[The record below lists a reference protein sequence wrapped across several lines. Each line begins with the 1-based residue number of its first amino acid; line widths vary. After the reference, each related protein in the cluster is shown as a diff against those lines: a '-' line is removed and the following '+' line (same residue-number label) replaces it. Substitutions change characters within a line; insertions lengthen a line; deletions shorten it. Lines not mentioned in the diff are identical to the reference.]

1 MLYFGIVEDRDDPLK
16 LGRCRV
22 RVAGLHT
29 HDTTILPTSD
39 LPWAMIVQPITGSI
53 NTAGLAPLE
62 GTQVIVSFMDADCQ
76 IPVVFGVIPSI
87 PQTKL
92 VYINEQDGGA
102 ILKDCLTP
110 QGRQIP
116 TNFVDATGMSAST
129 VTTPNQDSTT
139 LNNVISQGI
148 SNTDQSKSA
157 VVESLAQ
164 NTQIDSDTMTTMFDQ
179 INNSLGNS
187 IKSAKDE
194 FQTLLND
201 IGDRTKA
208 EQGFIK
214 DLVKKSESIIPA
226 ELYNGN
232 LSMSEIVND
241 TLDKFK
247 GVVDTDGIL
256 PKDLTKNLSSLNIE
270 NANEFVMKFGGET
283 LSNLKGTI
291 KSSYQQTV
299 DYANNALDNIETN
312 VDNIVDSVTDKVE
325 DIFGDIFGSDSSSKP
340 SLSNPQDIVKKIGDG
355 FSSST
360 ASLQN
365 IGNINAIVEKGTE
378 KLSSIDFK
386 EIGEGLTPP
395 IYGEMGGAN
404 FGGAEPEEKVPPKQ
418 DITEYPSNTN
428 GRDLNLS
435 KPDWLNDN
443 NKVNWKSLSKIVS
456 MCDELGLLTTESK
469 AAFLAI
475 GLTNQINLHNTD
487 ERVNFCSD
495 DVNWLLKTFPNTFK
509 GNKQYAK
516 DFIGGTYSKN
526 IRKYGIGSYKDL
538 LNFLYSPSN
547 EGRTV
552 GNTEPTD
559 GYKFRY
565 SGGMIPICGR
575 AEYVKFR
582 FFLDDDSLMNGY
594 SALTE
599 DTKIKI
605 SILKFM
611 YKMDLVPA
619 SAHPQYY
626 KRAKSML
633 VDQDENSNIAD
644 KLYCHFY
651 GANMQSIYG
660 TTQKGAQNVM
670 LPHSYYGSVTPTK

>member
-29 HDTTILPTSD
+29 HDTSILPTTD

-53 NTAGLAPLE
+53 NTAGLAPIE
-62 GTQVIVSFMDADCQ
+62 GTQVIVSFMDSDCQ
-76 IPVVFGVIPSI
+76 IPVVFGVVPSI

-116 TNFVDATGMSAST
+116 TNFVDATGLTSST
-129 VTTPNQDSTT
+129 VTTPNQDNTT
-139 LNNVISQGI
+139 LNNTIIQGI
-148 SNTDQSKSA
+148 SNADQSKSA

-164 NTQIDSDTMTTMFDQ
+164 NSQIDSETVTTAYDQ
-179 INNSLGNS
+179 ISNSLGNS
-187 IKSAKDE
+187 IKSSKDNL
-194 FQTLLND
+194 QTLLNE
-201 IGDRTKA
+201 IGDRAKA

-214 DLVKKSESIIPA
+214 DLVKQSESIIPS
-226 ELYNGN
+226 ELYNGKI
-232 LSMSEIVND
+232 SMSELVNN
-241 TLDKFK
+241 TVDKFK
-247 GVVDTDGIL
+247 GVVDINGIL
-256 PKDLTKNLSSLNIE
+256 PKDLSKNLSSLNIN
-270 NANEFVMKFGGET
+270 NADEFVMKFGGET
-283 LSNLKGTI
+283 LSTLKGSI
-291 KSSYQQTV
+291 QSSYQQSV
-299 DYANNALDNIETN
+299 EYASNIEKE
-312 VDNIVDSVTDKVE
+312 VDKIVDSVTDKVE
-325 DIFGDIFGSDSSSKP
+325 DIFGGIFGSNSSKL
-340 SLSNPQDIVKKIGDG
+340 SLSSPQDIVRKIGDG
-355 FSSST
+355 FSSSVV
-360 ASLQN
+360 SLQN
-365 IGNINAIVEKGTE
+365 VGNINAIVEKGKE

-395 IYGEMGGAN
+395 LFGEMGGAN
-404 FGGAEPEEKVPPKQ
+404 FGGAEPEEKTPPKQ
-418 DITEYPSNTN
+418 DVTEYPSNTN
-428 GRDLNLS
+428 GRELNLT
-435 KPDWLNDN
+435 KPTWINDN
-443 NKVNWKSLSKIVS
+443 NKVNWNQLNKIVS
-456 MCDELGLLTTESK
+456 MCDELGLLTIESK

-475 GLTNQINLHNTD
+475 GITNQINLHNTD

-509 GNKQYAK
+509 GNKKYAK
-516 DFIGGTYSKN
+516 DFIGGTYSKS
-526 IRKYGIGSYKDL
+526 ISKYGIGSYEDL

-611 YKMDLVPA
+611 YKMNLVPA

-660 TTQKGAQNVM
+660 TTQRGAQNVM

>member
-29 HDTTILPTSD
+29 HDTRILPTTD

-53 NTAGLAPLE
+53 NTAGLAPIE
-62 GTQVIVSFMDADCQ
+62 GTQVIVSFMDSDCQ
-76 IPVVFGVIPSI
+76 IPVVFGVVPSI

-116 TNFVDATGMSAST
+116 TNFVDATGLTSST
-129 VTTPNQDSTT
+129 VTTPNQDNTT
-139 LNNVISQGI
+139 LNNTITQGI
-148 SNTDQSKSA
+148 SNADQSKSA

-164 NTQIDSDTMTTMFDQ
+164 NSQIDSETVTTAYDQ
-179 INNSLGNS
+179 ISNSLGNS
-187 IKSAKDE
+187 IKSSKDNL
-194 FQTLLND
+194 QTLLNE
-201 IGDRTKA
+201 IGDRAKA

-214 DLVKKSESIIPA
+214 DLVKQSESIIPS
-226 ELYNGN
+226 ELYNGKI
-232 LSMSEIVND
+232 SMSELVNN
-241 TLDKFK
+241 TVDKFK
-247 GVVDTDGIL
+247 GVVDINGIL
-256 PKDLTKNLSSLNIE
+256 PKDLSKNLSSLNIN
-270 NANEFVMKFGGET
+270 NADEFVMKFGGET
-283 LSNLKGTI
+283 LSTLKGSI
-291 KSSYQQTV
+291 QSSYQQSV
-299 DYANNALDNIETN
+299 EYASNIEKE
-312 VDNIVDSVTDKVE
+312 VDKIVDSVTDKVE
-325 DIFGDIFGSDSSSKP
+325 DIFGGIFGSNSSKL
-340 SLSNPQDIVKKIGDG
+340 SLSSPQDIVKKIGDG
-355 FSSST
+355 FSSSVV
-360 ASLQN
+360 SLQN
-365 IGNINAIVEKGTE
+365 VGNINAIVEKGKE

-395 IYGEMGGAN
+395 LFGEMGGAN
-404 FGGAEPEEKVPPKQ
+404 FGGAEPEEKTPPKQ
-418 DITEYPSNTN
+418 DVTEYPSNTN
-428 GRDLNLS
+428 GRELNLT
-435 KPDWLNDN
+435 KPTWINDN
-443 NKVNWKSLSKIVS
+443 GKVNWNQLNKIVS
-456 MCDELGLLTTESK
+456 MCDELGLLTIESK

-475 GLTNQINLHNTD
+475 GITNQINLHNTD

-509 GNKQYAK
+509 GNKKYAK

-526 IRKYGIGSYKDL
+526 ISKYGIGSYEDL

-611 YKMDLVPA
+611 YKMNLVPA

-660 TTQKGAQNVM
+660 TTQRGAQNVM

>member
-1 MLYFGIVEDRDDPLK
+1 
-16 LGRCRV
+16 
-22 RVAGLHT
+22 
-29 HDTTILPTSD
+29 
-39 LPWAMIVQPITGSI
+39 
-53 NTAGLAPLE
+53 
-62 GTQVIVSFMDADCQ
+62 MDSDCQ
-76 IPVVFGVIPSI
+76 IPVVFGVVPSI

-116 TNFVDATGMSAST
+116 TNFVDATGLTSST
-129 VTTPNQDSTT
+129 VTTLNQDNTT
-139 LNNVISQGI
+139 LNNTITQGI
-148 SNTDQSKSA
+148 SNADQSKSA

-164 NTQIDSDTMTTMFDQ
+164 NSQIDSETVTTAYDQ
-179 INNSLGNS
+179 ISSSLGNS
-187 IKSAKDE
+187 IKSSKDNL
-194 FQTLLND
+194 QTLLNE
-201 IGDRTKA
+201 IGDRAKA

-214 DLVKKSESIIPA
+214 DLVKQSESIIPS
-226 ELYNGN
+226 ELYNGKI
-232 LSMSEIVND
+232 SMSELINNTV
-241 TLDKFK
+241 DKFK
-247 GVVDTDGIL
+247 GVVDINGIL
-256 PKDLTKNLSSLNIE
+256 PKDLSKNLSSLNIN
-270 NANEFVMKFGGET
+270 NADEFVMKFGGET
-283 LSNLKGTI
+283 LSTLKGSI
-291 KSSYQQTV
+291 QSSYQQSV
-299 DYANNALDNIETN
+299 EYASNIEKE
-312 VDNIVDSVTDKVE
+312 VDKIVDSVTDKVE
-325 DIFGDIFGSDSSSKP
+325 DIFGGIFGSNSSKL
-340 SLSNPQDIVKKIGDG
+340 SLSSPQDIVKKIGDG
-355 FSSST
+355 FSSSVV
-360 ASLQN
+360 SLQN
-365 IGNINAIVEKGTE
+365 VGNINAIVEKGKE

-395 IYGEMGGAN
+395 LFGEMGGAN
-404 FGGAEPEEKVPPKQ
+404 FGGAEPEEKTPPKQ
-418 DITEYPSNTN
+418 DVTEYPSNTN
-428 GRDLNLS
+428 GRELNLT
-435 KPDWLNDN
+435 KPTWINDN
-443 NKVNWKSLSKIVS
+443 GKVNWNQLNKIVS
-456 MCDELGLLTTESK
+456 MCDELGLLTIESK

-475 GLTNQINLHNTD
+475 GITNQINLHNTD

-509 GNKQYAK
+509 GNKKYAK

-526 IRKYGIGSYKDL
+526 ISKYGIGSYEDL

-611 YKMDLVPA
+611 YKMNLVPA
-619 SAHPQYY
+619 SAHPQYL
-626 KRAKSML
+626 SL
-633 VDQDENSNIAD
+633 I
-644 KLYCHFY
+644 H
-651 GANMQSIYG
+651 I
-660 TTQKGAQNVM
+660 
-670 LPHSYYGSVTPTK
+670 

>member
-29 HDTTILPTSD
+29 HDTSILPTTD

-62 GTQVIVSFMDADCQ
+62 GTQVIVSFMDSDCQ
-76 IPVVFGVIPSI
+76 IPVVFGVVPSI

-116 TNFVDATGMSAST
+116 TNFVDATGLTSST
-129 VTTPNQDSTT
+129 VTTPNQTNTT
-139 LNNVISQGI
+139 LNNVITQGI
-148 SNTDQSKSA
+148 SNADQSKSA
-157 VVESLAQ
+157 VIESLAQ
-164 NTQIDSDTMTTMFDQ
+164 NSQIDSDTITTTYDQ
-179 INNSLGNS
+179 ISSSLGNS
-187 IKSAKDE
+187 IKSAKDN
-194 FQTLLND
+194 FQTMLND

-214 DLVKKSESIIPA
+214 DLVKQSESIIPSD
-226 ELYNGN
+226 LYNGK
-232 LSMSEIVND
+232 LSMSELVNN
-241 TLDKFK
+241 TVDKFK
-247 GVVDTDGIL
+247 GVVDINGIL
-256 PKDLTKNLSSLNIE
+256 PKDLSKNLSSLNID
-270 NANEFVMKFGGET
+270 NADEFVMKFGGET
-283 LSNLKGTI
+283 LSNLKGSI
-291 KSSYQQTV
+291 QSSYQQSV
-299 DYANNALDNIETN
+299 EYASNIEKE
-312 VDNIVDSVTDKVE
+312 VDKIVDSVTDKVE
-325 DIFGDIFGSDSSSKP
+325 DIFGGIFGSNSSKL
-340 SLSNPQDIVKKIGDG
+340 SLSSPQDIVKKIGDG
-355 FSSST
+355 FSSSVV
-360 ASLQN
+360 SLQN
-365 IGNINAIVEKGTE
+365 VGNINAIVEKGKE

-395 IYGEMGGAN
+395 LFGEMGGAN
-404 FGGAEPEEKVPPKQ
+404 FGGAEPEEKTPPKQ
-418 DITEYPSNTN
+418 DVTEYPSNTN
-428 GRDLNLS
+428 GRELNLT
-435 KPDWLNDN
+435 KPTWINDN
-443 NKVNWKSLSKIVS
+443 SKVNWNQLNKIVS
-456 MCDELGLLTTESK
+456 MCDELGLLTIESK

-475 GLTNQINLHNTD
+475 GITNQINLHNTD

-509 GNKQYAK
+509 GNKKYAK

-526 IRKYGIGSYKDL
+526 ISKYGIGSYEDL

-611 YKMDLVPA
+611 YKMNLVPA

-660 TTQKGAQNVM
+660 TTQRGVQNVM

>member
-29 HDTTILPTSD
+29 HDTSILPTTD

-53 NTAGLAPLE
+53 NTAGLAPIE
-62 GTQVIVSFMDADCQ
+62 GTQVIVSFMDSDCQ
-76 IPVVFGVIPSI
+76 IPVVFGVVPSI

-116 TNFVDATGMSAST
+116 TNFVDATGLTSST
-129 VTTPNQDSTT
+129 VTTPNQDNTT
-139 LNNVISQGI
+139 LNNTITQGI
-148 SNTDQSKSA
+148 SNADQSKSA

-164 NTQIDSDTMTTMFDQ
+164 NSQIDSETVTTAYDQ
-179 INNSLGNS
+179 ISNSLGNS
-187 IKSAKDE
+187 IKSSKDNL
-194 FQTLLND
+194 QTLLNE
-201 IGDRTKA
+201 IGDRAKA

-214 DLVKKSESIIPA
+214 DLVKQSESIIPS
-226 ELYNGN
+226 ELYNGKI
-232 LSMSEIVND
+232 SMSELVNN
-241 TLDKFK
+241 TVDKFK
-247 GVVDTDGIL
+247 GVVDINGIL
-256 PKDLTKNLSSLNIE
+256 PKDLSKNLSSLNIN
-270 NANEFVMKFGGET
+270 NADEFVMKFGGET
-283 LSNLKGTI
+283 LSTLKGSI
-291 KSSYQQTV
+291 QSSYQQSV
-299 DYANNALDNIETN
+299 EYASNIEKE
-312 VDNIVDSVTDKVE
+312 VDKIVDSVTDKVE
-325 DIFGDIFGSDSSSKP
+325 DIFGGIFGSNSSKL
-340 SLSNPQDIVKKIGDG
+340 SLSSPQDIVKKIGDG
-355 FSSST
+355 FSSSVV
-360 ASLQN
+360 SLQN
-365 IGNINAIVEKGTE
+365 VGNINAIVEKGKE

-395 IYGEMGGAN
+395 LFGEMGGAN
-404 FGGAEPEEKVPPKQ
+404 FGGAEPEEKTPPKQ
-418 DITEYPSNTN
+418 DVTEYPSNTN
-428 GRDLNLS
+428 GRELNLT
-435 KPDWLNDN
+435 KPTWINDN
-443 NKVNWKSLSKIVS
+443 GKVNWNQLNKIVS
-456 MCDELGLLTTESK
+456 MCDELGLLTIESK

-475 GLTNQINLHNTD
+475 GITNQINLHNTD

-495 DVNWLLKTFPNTFK
+495 DVNWLLKIFPNTFK
-509 GNKQYAK
+509 GNKKYAK

-526 IRKYGIGSYKDL
+526 ISKYGIGSYEDL

-611 YKMDLVPA
+611 YKMNLVPA

-660 TTQKGAQNVM
+660 TTQRGAQNVM

>member
-29 HDTTILPTSD
+29 HDTSILPTTD

-53 NTAGLAPLE
+53 NTAGLSPIE
-62 GTQVIVSFMDADCQ
+62 GTQVIVSFMDSDCQ
-76 IPVVFGVIPSI
+76 IPVVFGVVPSI

-116 TNFVDATGMSAST
+116 TNFVDATGLTLST
-129 VTTPNQDSTT
+129 VTTPNQDNTT
-139 LNNVISQGI
+139 LNNTITQGI
-148 SNTDQSKSA
+148 GNADQSKSA

-164 NTQIDSDTMTTMFDQ
+164 NSQIDSETVTTAYDQ
-179 INNSLGNS
+179 ISSSLGNS
-187 IKSAKDE
+187 IKSSKDNL
-194 FQTLLND
+194 QTLLNE
-201 IGDRTKA
+201 IGDRAKA
-208 EQGFIK
+208 EQRFIK
-214 DLVKKSESIIPA
+214 DLVKQSESIIPS
-226 ELYNGN
+226 ELYNGKI
-232 LSMSEIVND
+232 SMSELVNN
-241 TLDKFK
+241 TVDKFK
-247 GVVDTDGIL
+247 GVVDINGIL
-256 PKDLTKNLSSLNIE
+256 PKDLSKNLSSLNIN
-270 NANEFVMKFGGET
+270 NADEFVMKFGGEA
-283 LSNLKGTI
+283 LSNLKGSI
-291 KSSYQQTV
+291 QSSYQQSV
-299 DYANNALDNIETN
+299 EYANNIEKE
-312 VDNIVDSVTDKVE
+312 VDKIVDSVTDKVE
-325 DIFGDIFGSDSSSKP
+325 DIFGGIFGSNSSKP
-340 SLSNPQDIVKKIGDG
+340 SLSSPQDIVKKIGDG
-355 FSSST
+355 FSSSVV
-360 ASLQN
+360 SLQN
-365 IGNINAIVEKGTE
+365 VGNINAIVEKGKE
-378 KLSSIDFK
+378 KLSSVDFK

-395 IYGEMGGAN
+395 LFGEMGGAN
-404 FGGAEPEEKVPPKQ
+404 FGGAEPEEKTPPKQ
-418 DITEYPSNTN
+418 DVSEYPSNIN
-428 GRDLNLS
+428 GRELNLT
-435 KPDWLNDN
+435 KPTWINDN
-443 NKVNWKSLSKIVS
+443 SKVNWNQLNKIVS
-456 MCDELGLLTTESK
+456 MCDELGLLTIESK

-475 GLTNQINLHNTD
+475 GITNQINLHNTD

-509 GNKQYAK
+509 GNKKYAK

-526 IRKYGIGSYKDL
+526 ISKYGIGSYEDL

-582 FFLDDDSLMNGY
+582 FFLNDDSLMNGY

-611 YKMDLVPA
+611 YKMNLVPA

-660 TTQKGAQNVM
+660 TTQRGVQNVM

>member
-29 HDTTILPTSD
+29 HDTSILPTTD

-53 NTAGLAPLE
+53 NTAGLAPIE
-62 GTQVIVSFMDADCQ
+62 GTQVIVSFMDSDCQ
-76 IPVVFGVIPSI
+76 IPVVFGVVPSI

-116 TNFVDATGMSAST
+116 TNFVDATGLTSST
-129 VTTPNQDSTT
+129 VTTPNQDNTT
-139 LNNVISQGI
+139 LNNTIIQGI
-148 SNTDQSKSA
+148 SNADQSKSA

-164 NTQIDSDTMTTMFDQ
+164 NSQIDSETVTTAYDQ
-179 INNSLGNS
+179 ISNSLGNS
-187 IKSAKDE
+187 IKSSKDNL
-194 FQTLLND
+194 QTLLNE
-201 IGDRTKA
+201 IGDRAKA

-214 DLVKKSESIIPA
+214 DLVKQSESIIPS
-226 ELYNGN
+226 ELYNGKI
-232 LSMSEIVND
+232 SMSELVNN
-241 TLDKFK
+241 TVDKFK
-247 GVVDTDGIL
+247 GVVDINGIL
-256 PKDLTKNLSSLNIE
+256 PKDLSKNLSSLNIN
-270 NANEFVMKFGGET
+270 NADEFVMKFGGET
-283 LSNLKGTI
+283 LSTLKGSI
-291 KSSYQQTV
+291 QSSYQQSV
-299 DYANNALDNIETN
+299 EYASNIEKE
-312 VDNIVDSVTDKVE
+312 VDKIVDSVTDKVE
-325 DIFGDIFGSDSSSKP
+325 DIFGGIFGSNSSKL
-340 SLSNPQDIVKKIGDG
+340 SLSSPQDIVKKIGDG
-355 FSSST
+355 FSSSVV
-360 ASLQN
+360 SLQN
-365 IGNINAIVEKGTE
+365 VGNINAIVEKGKE

-395 IYGEMGGAN
+395 LFGEMGGAN
-404 FGGAEPEEKVPPKQ
+404 FGGAEPEEKTPPKQ
-418 DITEYPSNTN
+418 DVTEYPSNTN
-428 GRDLNLS
+428 GRELNLT
-435 KPDWLNDN
+435 KPTWINDN
-443 NKVNWKSLSKIVS
+443 NKVNWNQLNKIVS
-456 MCDELGLLTTESK
+456 MCDELGLLTIESK

-475 GLTNQINLHNTD
+475 GITNQINLHNTD

-509 GNKQYAK
+509 GNKKYAK

-526 IRKYGIGSYKDL
+526 ISKYGIGSYEDL

-611 YKMDLVPA
+611 YKMNLVPA

-660 TTQKGAQNVM
+660 TTQRGAQNVM

>member
-29 HDTTILPTSD
+29 HDTSILPTTD

-53 NTAGLAPLE
+53 NTAGLAPIE
-62 GTQVIVSFMDADCQ
+62 GTQVIVSFMDSDCQ
-76 IPVVFGVIPSI
+76 IPVVFGVVPSI

-116 TNFVDATGMSAST
+116 TNFVDATGLTSST
-129 VTTPNQDSTT
+129 VTTPNQDNTT
-139 LNNVISQGI
+139 LNNTIIQGI
-148 SNTDQSKSA
+148 SNADQSKSA

-164 NTQIDSDTMTTMFDQ
+164 NSQIDSETVTTAYDQ
-179 INNSLGNS
+179 ISNSLGNS
-187 IKSAKDE
+187 IKSSKDNL
-194 FQTLLND
+194 QTLLNE
-201 IGDRTKA
+201 IGDRAKA

-214 DLVKKSESIIPA
+214 DLVKQSESIIPS
-226 ELYNGN
+226 ELYNGKI
-232 LSMSEIVND
+232 SMSELVNN
-241 TLDKFK
+241 TVDKFK
-247 GVVDTDGIL
+247 GVVDINGIL
-256 PKDLTKNLSSLNIE
+256 PKDLSKNLSSLNIN
-270 NANEFVMKFGGET
+270 NADEFVMKFGGET
-283 LSNLKGTI
+283 LSTLKGSI
-291 KSSYQQTV
+291 QSSYQQSV
-299 DYANNALDNIETN
+299 EYASNIEKE
-312 VDNIVDSVTDKVE
+312 VDKIVDSVTDKVE
-325 DIFGDIFGSDSSSKP
+325 DIFGDIFGSNSSKL
-340 SLSNPQDIVKKIGDG
+340 SLSSPQDIVRKIGDG
-355 FSSST
+355 FSSSVV
-360 ASLQN
+360 SLQN
-365 IGNINAIVEKGTE
+365 VGNINAIVEKGKE

-395 IYGEMGGAN
+395 LFGEMGGAN
-404 FGGAEPEEKVPPKQ
+404 FGGAEPEEKTPPKQ
-418 DITEYPSNTN
+418 DVTEYPSNTN
-428 GRDLNLS
+428 GRELNLT
-435 KPDWLNDN
+435 KPTWINDN
-443 NKVNWKSLSKIVS
+443 GKVNWNQLNKIVS
-456 MCDELGLLTTESK
+456 MCDELGLLTIESK

-475 GLTNQINLHNTD
+475 GITNQINLHNTD

-509 GNKQYAK
+509 GNKKYAK

-526 IRKYGIGSYKDL
+526 ISKYGIGSYEDL

-611 YKMDLVPA
+611 YKMNLVPA

-660 TTQKGAQNVM
+660 TTQRGAQNVM

>member
-29 HDTTILPTSD
+29 HDTSILPTTD

-53 NTAGLAPLE
+53 NTAGLAPIE
-62 GTQVIVSFMDADCQ
+62 GTQVIVSFMDSDCQ
-76 IPVVFGVIPSI
+76 IPVVFGVVPSI

-116 TNFVDATGMSAST
+116 TNFVDATGLTSST
-129 VTTPNQDSTT
+129 VTTPNQDNTT
-139 LNNVISQGI
+139 LNNAITQGI
-148 SNTDQSKSA
+148 SNADQSKSA

-164 NTQIDSDTMTTMFDQ
+164 NSQIDSETVTTAYDQ
-179 INNSLGNS
+179 ISNSLGNS
-187 IKSAKDE
+187 IKSSKDNL
-194 FQTLLND
+194 QTLLNE
-201 IGDRTKA
+201 IGDRAKA

-214 DLVKKSESIIPA
+214 DLVKQSESIIPS
-226 ELYNGN
+226 ELYNGKI
-232 LSMSEIVND
+232 SMSELVNN
-241 TLDKFK
+241 TVDKFK
-247 GVVDTDGIL
+247 GVVDINGIL
-256 PKDLTKNLSSLNIE
+256 PKDLSKNLSSLNIN
-270 NANEFVMKFGGET
+270 NADEFVMKFGGET
-283 LSNLKGTI
+283 LSTLKGSI
-291 KSSYQQTV
+291 QSSYQQSV
-299 DYANNALDNIETN
+299 EYASNIEKE
-312 VDNIVDSVTDKVE
+312 VDKIVDSVTDKVE
-325 DIFGDIFGSDSSSKP
+325 DIFGGIFGSNSSKL
-340 SLSNPQDIVKKIGDG
+340 SLSSPQDIVRKIGDG
-355 FSSST
+355 FSSSVV
-360 ASLQN
+360 SLQN
-365 IGNINAIVEKGTE
+365 VGNINAIVEKGKE

-395 IYGEMGGAN
+395 LFGEMGGAN
-404 FGGAEPEEKVPPKQ
+404 FGGAEPEEKTPPKQ
-418 DITEYPSNTN
+418 DVTEYPSNTN
-428 GRDLNLS
+428 GRELNLT
-435 KPDWLNDN
+435 KPTWINDN
-443 NKVNWKSLSKIVS
+443 GKINWNQLNKIVS
-456 MCDELGLLTTESK
+456 MCDELGLLTIESK

-475 GLTNQINLHNTD
+475 GITNQINLHNTD

-509 GNKQYAK
+509 GNKKYAK

-526 IRKYGIGSYKDL
+526 ISKYGIGSYEDL

-611 YKMDLVPA
+611 YKMNLVPA

-660 TTQKGAQNVM
+660 TTQRGAQNVM

>member
-29 HDTTILPTSD
+29 HDTSILPTTD

-53 NTAGLAPLE
+53 NTAGLAPIE
-62 GTQVIVSFMDADCQ
+62 GTQVIVSFMDSDCQ
-76 IPVVFGVIPSI
+76 IPVVFGVVPSI

-102 ILKDCLTP
+102 ILKDYLTP

-116 TNFVDATGMSAST
+116 TNFVDATGLTSST
-129 VTTPNQDSTT
+129 VTTPNQDNTT
-139 LNNVISQGI
+139 LNNTITQGI
-148 SNTDQSKSA
+148 SNADQSKSA

-164 NTQIDSDTMTTMFDQ
+164 NSQIDSETVTTAYDQ
-179 INNSLGNS
+179 ISSSLGNS
-187 IKSAKDE
+187 IKSSKDNL
-194 FQTLLND
+194 QTLLNE
-201 IGDRTKA
+201 IGDRAKA
-208 EQGFIK
+208 EQRFIK
-214 DLVKKSESIIPA
+214 DLVKQSESIIPS
-226 ELYNGN
+226 ELYNGKI
-232 LSMSEIVND
+232 SMSELVNN
-241 TLDKFK
+241 TVDKFK
-247 GVVDTDGIL
+247 GVADINGIL
-256 PKDLTKNLSSLNIE
+256 PKDLSKNLSSLNIN
-270 NANEFVMKFGGET
+270 NADEFVMKFGGET
-283 LSNLKGTI
+283 LSTLKGSI
-291 KSSYQQTV
+291 QSSYQQSV
-299 DYANNALDNIETN
+299 EYASNIEKE
-312 VDNIVDSVTDKVE
+312 VDKIVDSVTDKVE
-325 DIFGDIFGSDSSSKP
+325 DIFGGIFGSNSSKP
-340 SLSNPQDIVKKIGDG
+340 SLSSPQDIVKKIGDG
-355 FSSST
+355 FSSSVV
-360 ASLQN
+360 SLQN
-365 IGNINAIVEKGTE
+365 VGNINAIVEKGKE

-395 IYGEMGGAN
+395 LFGEMGGAN
-404 FGGAEPEEKVPPKQ
+404 FGGAEPEEKTPPKQ
-418 DITEYPSNTN
+418 DVSEYPSNIN
-428 GRDLNLS
+428 GRELNLT
-435 KPDWLNDN
+435 KPTWINDN
-443 NKVNWKSLSKIVS
+443 NKVNWNQLNKIVS
-456 MCDELGLLTTESK
+456 MCDELGLLTIESK

-475 GLTNQINLHNTD
+475 GITNQINLHNTD

-509 GNKQYAK
+509 GNKKYAK

-526 IRKYGIGSYKDL
+526 ISKYGIGSYEDL

-611 YKMDLVPA
+611 YKMNLVPA

-660 TTQKGAQNVM
+660 TTQRGAQNVM

>member
-29 HDTTILPTSD
+29 HDTSILPTTD

-53 NTAGLAPLE
+53 NTAGLAPIE
-62 GTQVIVSFMDADCQ
+62 GTQVIVSFMDSDCQ
-76 IPVVFGVIPSI
+76 IPVVFGVVPSI

-116 TNFVDATGMSAST
+116 TNFVDATGLTSST
-129 VTTPNQDSTT
+129 VTTPNQDNTT
-139 LNNVISQGI
+139 LNNTITQGI
-148 SNTDQSKSA
+148 SNADQSKSA

-164 NTQIDSDTMTTMFDQ
+164 NSQIDSETVTTAYDQ
-179 INNSLGNS
+179 ISNSLGNS
-187 IKSAKDE
+187 IKSSKDNL
-194 FQTLLND
+194 QTLLNE
-201 IGDRTKA
+201 IGDRAKA

-214 DLVKKSESIIPA
+214 DLVKQSESIIPS
-226 ELYNGN
+226 ELYNGKI
-232 LSMSEIVND
+232 SMSELVNN
-241 TLDKFK
+241 TVDKFK
-247 GVVDTDGIL
+247 GVVDINGIL
-256 PKDLTKNLSSLNIE
+256 PKDLSKNLSSLNIN
-270 NANEFVMKFGGET
+270 NADEFVMKFGGET
-283 LSNLKGTI
+283 LSTLKGSI
-291 KSSYQQTV
+291 QSSYQQSV
-299 DYANNALDNIETN
+299 EYASNIEKE
-312 VDNIVDSVTDKVE
+312 VDKIVDSVTDKVE
-325 DIFGDIFGSDSSSKP
+325 DIFGGIFGSNSSKL
-340 SLSNPQDIVKKIGDG
+340 SLSSPQDIVKKIGDG
-355 FSSST
+355 FSSSVV
-360 ASLQN
+360 SLQN
-365 IGNINAIVEKGTE
+365 VGNINAIVEKGKE

-395 IYGEMGGAN
+395 LFGEMGGAN
-404 FGGAEPEEKVPPKQ
+404 FGGAEPEEKTPPKQ
-418 DITEYPSNTN
+418 DVTEYPSNTN
-428 GRDLNLS
+428 GRELNLT
-435 KPDWLNDN
+435 KPTWINDN
-443 NKVNWKSLSKIVS
+443 GKVNWNQLNKIVS
-456 MCDELGLLTTESK
+456 MCDELGLLTIESK

-475 GLTNQINLHNTD
+475 GITNQINLHNTD

-509 GNKQYAK
+509 GNKKYAK

-526 IRKYGIGSYKDL
+526 ISKYGIGSYEDL

-575 AEYVKFR
+575 TEYVKFR

-611 YKMDLVPA
+611 YKMNLVPA

-660 TTQKGAQNVM
+660 TTQRGAQNVM

>member
-29 HDTTILPTSD
+29 HDTSILPTTD

-53 NTAGLAPLE
+53 NTAGLAPIE
-62 GTQVIVSFMDADCQ
+62 GTQVIVSFMDSDCQ
-76 IPVVFGVIPSI
+76 IPVVFGVVPSI

-116 TNFVDATGMSAST
+116 TNFVDATGLTSST
-129 VTTPNQDSTT
+129 VTTPNQDNTT
-139 LNNVISQGI
+139 LNNTIIQGI
-148 SNTDQSKSA
+148 SNADQSKSA

-164 NTQIDSDTMTTMFDQ
+164 NSQIDSETVTTAYDQ
-179 INNSLGNS
+179 ISNSLGNS
-187 IKSAKDE
+187 IKSSKDNL
-194 FQTLLND
+194 QTLLNE
-201 IGDRTKA
+201 IGDRAKA

-214 DLVKKSESIIPA
+214 DLVKQSESIIPS
-226 ELYNGN
+226 ELYNGKI
-232 LSMSEIVND
+232 SMSELVNN
-241 TLDKFK
+241 TVDKFK
-247 GVVDTDGIL
+247 GVVDINGIL
-256 PKDLTKNLSSLNIE
+256 PKDLSKNLSSLNIN
-270 NANEFVMKFGGET
+270 NADEFVMKFGGET
-283 LSNLKGTI
+283 LSTLKGSI
-291 KSSYQQTV
+291 QSSYQQSV
-299 DYANNALDNIETN
+299 EYASNIEKE
-312 VDNIVDSVTDKVE
+312 VDKIVDSVTDKVE
-325 DIFGDIFGSDSSSKP
+325 DIFGGIFGSNSSKL
-340 SLSNPQDIVKKIGDG
+340 SLSSPQDIVRKIGDG
-355 FSSST
+355 FSSSVV
-360 ASLQN
+360 SLQN
-365 IGNINAIVEKGTE
+365 VGNINAIVEKGKE

-395 IYGEMGGAN
+395 LFGEMGGAN
-404 FGGAEPEEKVPPKQ
+404 FGGAEPEEKTPPKQ
-418 DITEYPSNTN
+418 DVTEYPSNTN
-428 GRDLNLS
+428 GRELNLT
-435 KPDWLNDN
+435 KPTWINDN
-443 NKVNWKSLSKIVS
+443 GKVNWNQLNKIVS
-456 MCDELGLLTTESK
+456 MCDELGLLTIESK

-475 GLTNQINLHNTD
+475 GITNQINLHNTD

-509 GNKQYAK
+509 GNKKYAK
-516 DFIGGTYSKN
+516 DFIGGTYSKS
-526 IRKYGIGSYKDL
+526 ISKYGIGSYEDL

-611 YKMDLVPA
+611 YKMNLVPA

-660 TTQKGAQNVM
+660 TTQRGAQNVM

>member
-29 HDTTILPTSD
+29 HDTSILPTTD

-53 NTAGLAPLE
+53 NTAGLAPIE
-62 GTQVIVSFMDADCQ
+62 GTQVIVSFMDSDCQ
-76 IPVVFGVIPSI
+76 IPVVFGVVPSI

-116 TNFVDATGMSAST
+116 TNFVDATGLTSST
-129 VTTPNQDSTT
+129 VTTPNQDNTT
-139 LNNVISQGI
+139 LNNTITQGI
-148 SNTDQSKSA
+148 SNADQSKSA

-164 NTQIDSDTMTTMFDQ
+164 NSQIDSETVTTAYDQ
-179 INNSLGNS
+179 ISNSLGNS
-187 IKSAKDE
+187 IKSSKDNL
-194 FQTLLND
+194 QTLLNE
-201 IGDRTKA
+201 IGDRAKA

-214 DLVKKSESIIPA
+214 DLVKQSESIIPS
-226 ELYNGN
+226 ELYNGKI
-232 LSMSEIVND
+232 SMSELVNN
-241 TLDKFK
+241 TVDKFK
-247 GVVDTDGIL
+247 GVVDINGIL
-256 PKDLTKNLSSLNIE
+256 PKDLSKNLSSLNIN
-270 NANEFVMKFGGET
+270 NADEFVMKFGGET
-283 LSNLKGTI
+283 LSTLKGSI
-291 KSSYQQTV
+291 QSSYQQSV
-299 DYANNALDNIETN
+299 EYASNIEKE
-312 VDNIVDSVTDKVE
+312 VDKIVDSVTDKVE
-325 DIFGDIFGSDSSSKP
+325 DIFGGIFGSNSSKL
-340 SLSNPQDIVKKIGDG
+340 SLSSPQDIVKKIGDG
-355 FSSST
+355 FSSSVV
-360 ASLQN
+360 SLQN
-365 IGNINAIVEKGTE
+365 VGNINAIVEKGKE

-395 IYGEMGGAN
+395 LFGEMGGAN
-404 FGGAEPEEKVPPKQ
+404 FGGAEPEEKTPPKQ
-418 DITEYPSNTN
+418 DVTEYPSNTN
-428 GRDLNLS
+428 GRELNLT
-435 KPDWLNDN
+435 KPTWINDN
-443 NKVNWKSLSKIVS
+443 NKVNWNQLNKIVS
-456 MCDELGLLTTESK
+456 MCDELGLLTIESK

-475 GLTNQINLHNTD
+475 GITNQINLHNTD

-509 GNKQYAK
+509 GNKKYAK

-526 IRKYGIGSYKDL
+526 ISKYGIGSYEDL

-611 YKMDLVPA
+611 YKMNLVPA

-660 TTQKGAQNVM
+660 TTQRGVQNVM

>member
-29 HDTTILPTSD
+29 HDTSILPTTD

-53 NTAGLAPLE
+53 NTAGLAPIE
-62 GTQVIVSFMDADCQ
+62 GTQVIVSFMDSDCQ
-76 IPVVFGVIPSI
+76 IPVVFGVVPSI

-116 TNFVDATGMSAST
+116 TNFVDATGLTSST
-129 VTTPNQDSTT
+129 VTTPNQDNTT
-139 LNNVISQGI
+139 LNNTITQGI
-148 SNTDQSKSA
+148 GNADQSKSA

-164 NTQIDSDTMTTMFDQ
+164 NSQIDSETVTTAYDQ
-179 INNSLGNS
+179 ISSSLGNS
-187 IKSAKDE
+187 IKSSKDNL
-194 FQTLLND
+194 QTLLNE
-201 IGDRTKA
+201 IGDRAKA
-208 EQGFIK
+208 EQRFIK
-214 DLVKKSESIIPA
+214 DLVKQSESIIPS
-226 ELYNGN
+226 ELYNGKI
-232 LSMSEIVND
+232 SMSELVNN
-241 TLDKFK
+241 TVDKFK
-247 GVVDTDGIL
+247 GVVDINGIL
-256 PKDLTKNLSSLNIE
+256 PKDLSKNLSSLNIN
-270 NANEFVMKFGGET
+270 NADEFVMKFGGEA
-283 LSNLKGTI
+283 LSNLKGSI
-291 KSSYQQTV
+291 QSSYQQSV
-299 DYANNALDNIETN
+299 EYASNIEKE
-312 VDNIVDSVTDKVE
+312 VDKIVDSVTDKVE
-325 DIFGDIFGSDSSSKP
+325 DIFGGIFGSNSSKP
-340 SLSNPQDIVKKIGDG
+340 SLSSPQDIVKKIGDG
-355 FSSST
+355 FSSSVV
-360 ASLQN
+360 SLQN
-365 IGNINAIVEKGTE
+365 VGNINAIVEKGKE
-378 KLSSIDFK
+378 KLSSVDFK

-395 IYGEMGGAN
+395 LFGEMGGAN
-404 FGGAEPEEKVPPKQ
+404 FGGAEPEEKTPPKQ
-418 DITEYPSNTN
+418 DVSEYPSNIN
-428 GRDLNLS
+428 GRELNLT
-435 KPDWLNDN
+435 KPTWINDN
-443 NKVNWKSLSKIVS
+443 SKVNWNQLNKIVS
-456 MCDELGLLTTESK
+456 MCDELGLLTIESK

-475 GLTNQINLHNTD
+475 GITNQINLHNTD

-509 GNKQYAK
+509 GNKKYAK
-516 DFIGGTYSKN
+516 DFIGGTYSKT
-526 IRKYGIGSYKDL
+526 ISKYGIGSYEDL

-582 FFLDDDSLMNGY
+582 FFLNDDSLMNGY

-611 YKMDLVPA
+611 YKMNLVPA

-660 TTQKGAQNVM
+660 TTQRGVQNVM

>member
-29 HDTTILPTSD
+29 HDTSILPTTD

-53 NTAGLAPLE
+53 NTAGLAPIE
-62 GTQVIVSFMDADCQ
+62 GTQVIVSFMDSDCQ
-76 IPVVFGVIPSI
+76 IPVVFGVVPSI

-116 TNFVDATGMSAST
+116 TNFVDATGLTSST
-129 VTTPNQDSTT
+129 VTTPNQDNTT
-139 LNNVISQGI
+139 LNNTITQGI
-148 SNTDQSKSA
+148 SNADQSKSA

-164 NTQIDSDTMTTMFDQ
+164 NSQIDSDTVTTAYDQ
-179 INNSLGNS
+179 ISSSLGNS
-187 IKSAKDE
+187 IKSSKDNL
-194 FQTLLND
+194 QTLLNE
-201 IGDRTKA
+201 IGDRAKA

-214 DLVKKSESIIPA
+214 DLVKQSESIIPS
-226 ELYNGN
+226 ELYNGKI
-232 LSMSEIVND
+232 SMSELVNN
-241 TLDKFK
+241 TVDKFK
-247 GVVDTDGIL
+247 GVVDINGIL
-256 PKDLTKNLSSLNIE
+256 PKDLSKNLSSLNIN
-270 NANEFVMKFGGET
+270 NADEFVMKFGGET
-283 LSNLKGTI
+283 LSNLKGSI
-291 KSSYQQTV
+291 QSSYQQSV
-299 DYANNALDNIETN
+299 EYASNIEKE
-312 VDNIVDSVTDKVE
+312 VDKIVDSVTDKVE
-325 DIFGDIFGSDSSSKP
+325 DIFGGIFGSNSSKL
-340 SLSNPQDIVKKIGDG
+340 SLSSPQDIVKKIGDG
-355 FSSST
+355 FSSSVV
-360 ASLQN
+360 SLQN
-365 IGNINAIVEKGTE
+365 VGNINAIVEKGKE
-378 KLSSIDFK
+378 KLSSVDFK

-395 IYGEMGGAN
+395 LFGEMGGAN
-404 FGGAEPEEKVPPKQ
+404 FGGAEPEEKTPPKQ
-418 DITEYPSNTN
+418 DVTEYPSNTN
-428 GRDLNLS
+428 GRELNLT
-435 KPDWLNDN
+435 KPTWINDN
-443 NKVNWKSLSKIVS
+443 GKVNWNQLNKIVS
-456 MCDELGLLTTESK
+456 MCDELGLLTIESK

-475 GLTNQINLHNTD
+475 GITNQINLHNTD

-509 GNKQYAK
+509 GNKKYAK

-526 IRKYGIGSYKDL
+526 ISKYGIGSYEDL

-611 YKMDLVPA
+611 YKMNLVPA

-660 TTQKGAQNVM
+660 TTQRGAQNVM

>member
-29 HDTTILPTSD
+29 HDTSILPTTD

-53 NTAGLAPLE
+53 NTAGLAPIE
-62 GTQVIVSFMDADCQ
+62 GTQVIVSFMDSDCQ
-76 IPVVFGVIPSI
+76 IPVVFGVVPSI

-116 TNFVDATGMSAST
+116 TNFVDATGLTSST
-129 VTTPNQDSTT
+129 VTTPNQDNTT
-139 LNNVISQGI
+139 LNNTITQGI
-148 SNTDQSKSA
+148 SNADQSKSA

-164 NTQIDSDTMTTMFDQ
+164 NSQIDSETVTTAYDQ
-179 INNSLGNS
+179 ISNSLGNS
-187 IKSAKDE
+187 IKSSKDNL
-194 FQTLLND
+194 QTLLNE
-201 IGDRTKA
+201 IGDRAKA

-214 DLVKKSESIIPA
+214 DLVKQSESIIPS
-226 ELYNGN
+226 ELYNGKI
-232 LSMSEIVND
+232 SMSELVNN
-241 TLDKFK
+241 TVDKFK
-247 GVVDTDGIL
+247 GVVDINGIL
-256 PKDLTKNLSSLNIE
+256 PKDLSKNLSSLNIN
-270 NANEFVMKFGGET
+270 NADEFVMKFGGEA
-283 LSNLKGTI
+283 LSNLKGSI
-291 KSSYQQTV
+291 QSSYQQSV
-299 DYANNALDNIETN
+299 EYASNIEKE
-312 VDNIVDSVTDKVE
+312 VDKIVDSVTDKVE
-325 DIFGDIFGSDSSSKP
+325 DIFGGIFGSNSSKP
-340 SLSNPQDIVKKIGDG
+340 SLSSPQDIVKKIGDG
-355 FSSST
+355 FSSSVV
-360 ASLQN
+360 SLQN
-365 IGNINAIVEKGTE
+365 VGNINAIVEKGKE

-395 IYGEMGGAN
+395 LFGEMGGAN
-404 FGGAEPEEKVPPKQ
+404 FGGAEPEEKTPPKQ
-418 DITEYPSNTN
+418 DVTEYPSNTN
-428 GRDLNLS
+428 GRELNLT
-435 KPDWLNDN
+435 KPTWINDN
-443 NKVNWKSLSKIVS
+443 GKVNWNQLNKIVS
-456 MCDELGLLTTESK
+456 MCDELGLLTIESK

-475 GLTNQINLHNTD
+475 GITNQINLHNTD

-509 GNKQYAK
+509 GNKKYAK

-526 IRKYGIGSYKDL
+526 ISKYGIGSYEDL

-611 YKMDLVPA
+611 YKMNLVPA

-660 TTQKGAQNVM
+660 TTQRGAQNVM

>member
-29 HDTTILPTSD
+29 HDTSILPTTD

-53 NTAGLAPLE
+53 NTAGLAPIE
-62 GTQVIVSFMDADCQ
+62 GTQVIVSFMDSDCQ
-76 IPVVFGVIPSI
+76 IPVVFGVVPSI

-116 TNFVDATGMSAST
+116 TNFVDATGLTSST
-129 VTTPNQDSTT
+129 VTTPNQDNTT
-139 LNNVISQGI
+139 LNNTITQGI
-148 SNTDQSKSA
+148 SNADQSKSA

-164 NTQIDSDTMTTMFDQ
+164 NSQIDSDTVTTAYDQ
-179 INNSLGNS
+179 ISNSLGNS
-187 IKSAKDE
+187 IKSSKDNL
-194 FQTLLND
+194 QTLLNE
-201 IGDRTKA
+201 IGDRAKA

-214 DLVKKSESIIPA
+214 DLVKQSESIIPS
-226 ELYNGN
+226 ELYNGKI
-232 LSMSEIVND
+232 SMSELVNN
-241 TLDKFK
+241 TVDKFK
-247 GVVDTDGIL
+247 GVVDINGIL
-256 PKDLTKNLSSLNIE
+256 PKDLSKNLSSLNIN
-270 NANEFVMKFGGET
+270 NADEFVMKFGGET
-283 LSNLKGTI
+283 LSTLKGSI
-291 KSSYQQTV
+291 QSSYQQSV
-299 DYANNALDNIETN
+299 EYASNIEKE
-312 VDNIVDSVTDKVE
+312 VDKIVDSVTDKVE
-325 DIFGDIFGSDSSSKP
+325 DIFGGIFGSNSSKL
-340 SLSNPQDIVKKIGDG
+340 SLSSPQDIVKKIGDG
-355 FSSST
+355 FSSSVV
-360 ASLQN
+360 SLQN
-365 IGNINAIVEKGTE
+365 VGNINAIVEKGKE

-395 IYGEMGGAN
+395 LFGEMGGAN
-404 FGGAEPEEKVPPKQ
+404 FGGAEPEEKTPPKQ
-418 DITEYPSNTN
+418 DVTEYPSNTN
-428 GRDLNLS
+428 GRELNLT
-435 KPDWLNDN
+435 KPTWINDN
-443 NKVNWKSLSKIVS
+443 GKVNWNQLNKIVS
-456 MCDELGLLTTESK
+456 MCDELGLLTIESK

-475 GLTNQINLHNTD
+475 GITNQINLHNTD

-509 GNKQYAK
+509 GNKKYAK

-526 IRKYGIGSYKDL
+526 ISKYGIGSYEDL

-611 YKMDLVPA
+611 YKMNLVPA

-660 TTQKGAQNVM
+660 TTQRGAQNVM

>member
-29 HDTTILPTSD
+29 HDTSILPTTD

-53 NTAGLAPLE
+53 NTAGLAPIE
-62 GTQVIVSFMDADCQ
+62 GTQVIVSFMDSDCQ
-76 IPVVFGVIPSI
+76 IPVVFGVVPSI

-116 TNFVDATGMSAST
+116 TNFVDATGLTSST
-129 VTTPNQDSTT
+129 VTTPNQDNTT
-139 LNNVISQGI
+139 LNNTITQGI
-148 SNTDQSKSA
+148 SNADQSKSA

-164 NTQIDSDTMTTMFDQ
+164 NSQIDSETVTTAYDQ
-179 INNSLGNS
+179 ISSSLGNS
-187 IKSAKDE
+187 IKSSKDNL
-194 FQTLLND
+194 QTLLNE
-201 IGDRTKA
+201 IGDRAKA
-208 EQGFIK
+208 EQRFIK
-214 DLVKKSESIIPA
+214 DLVKQSESIIPS
-226 ELYNGN
+226 ELYNGKI
-232 LSMSEIVND
+232 SMSELVNN
-241 TLDKFK
+241 TVDKFK
-247 GVVDTDGIL
+247 GVVDINGIL
-256 PKDLTKNLSSLNIE
+256 PKDLSKNLSSLNIN
-270 NANEFVMKFGGET
+270 NADEFVMKFGGEA
-283 LSNLKGTI
+283 LSNLKGSI
-291 KSSYQQTV
+291 QSSYQQSV
-299 DYANNALDNIETN
+299 EYASNIEKE
-312 VDNIVDSVTDKVE
+312 VDKIVDSVTDKVE
-325 DIFGDIFGSDSSSKP
+325 DIFGGIFGSNSSKP
-340 SLSNPQDIVKKIGDG
+340 SLSSPQDIVKKIGDG
-355 FSSST
+355 FSSSVV
-360 ASLQN
+360 SLQN
-365 IGNINAIVEKGTE
+365 VGNINAIVEKGKE
-378 KLSSIDFK
+378 KLSSVDFK

-395 IYGEMGGAN
+395 LFGEMGGAN
-404 FGGAEPEEKVPPKQ
+404 FGGAEPEEKTPPKQ
-418 DITEYPSNTN
+418 DVSEYPSNIN
-428 GRDLNLS
+428 GRELNLT
-435 KPDWLNDN
+435 KPTWINDN
-443 NKVNWKSLSKIVS
+443 SKVNWNQLNKIVS
-456 MCDELGLLTTESK
+456 MCDELGLLTIESK

-475 GLTNQINLHNTD
+475 GITNQINLHNTD

-509 GNKQYAK
+509 GNKKYAK

-526 IRKYGIGSYKDL
+526 ISKYGIGSYEDL

-582 FFLDDDSLMNGY
+582 FFLNDDSLMNGY

-611 YKMDLVPA
+611 YKMNLVPA

-660 TTQKGAQNVM
+660 TTQRGVQNVM

>member
-29 HDTTILPTSD
+29 HDTSILPTTD

-53 NTAGLAPLE
+53 NTAGLAPIE
-62 GTQVIVSFMDADCQ
+62 GTQVIVSFMDSDCQ
-76 IPVVFGVIPSI
+76 IPVVFGVVPSI

-116 TNFVDATGMSAST
+116 TNFVDATGLTSST
-129 VTTPNQDSTT
+129 VTTPNQDNTT
-139 LNNVISQGI
+139 LNNTITQGI
-148 SNTDQSKSA
+148 SNADQSKSA

-164 NTQIDSDTMTTMFDQ
+164 NSQIDSETVTTAYDQ
-179 INNSLGNS
+179 ISSSLGNS
-187 IKSAKDE
+187 IKSSKDNL
-194 FQTLLND
+194 QTLLNE
-201 IGDRTKA
+201 IGDRAKA
-208 EQGFIK
+208 EQRFIK
-214 DLVKKSESIIPA
+214 DLVKQSESIIPS
-226 ELYNGN
+226 ELYNGKI
-232 LSMSEIVND
+232 SMSELVNN
-241 TLDKFK
+241 TVDKFK
-247 GVVDTDGIL
+247 GVVDINGIL
-256 PKDLTKNLSSLNIE
+256 PKDLSKNLSSLNII
-270 NANEFVMKFGGET
+270 NADEFVMKFGGEA
-283 LSNLKGTI
+283 LSNLKGSI
-291 KSSYQQTV
+291 QSSYQQSV
-299 DYANNALDNIETN
+299 EYASNIEKE
-312 VDNIVDSVTDKVE
+312 VDKIVDSVTDKVE
-325 DIFGDIFGSDSSSKP
+325 DIFGGIFGSNSSKL
-340 SLSNPQDIVKKIGDG
+340 SLSSPQDIVKKIGDG
-355 FSSST
+355 FSSSVV
-360 ASLQN
+360 SLQN
-365 IGNINAIVEKGTE
+365 VGNINAIVEKGKE

-395 IYGEMGGAN
+395 LFGEMGGAN
-404 FGGAEPEEKVPPKQ
+404 FGGAEPEEKTPPKQ
-418 DITEYPSNTN
+418 DVTEYPSNTN
-428 GRDLNLS
+428 GRELNLT
-435 KPDWLNDN
+435 KPTWINDN
-443 NKVNWKSLSKIVS
+443 GKVNWNQLNKIVS
-456 MCDELGLLTTESK
+456 MCDELGLLTIESK

-475 GLTNQINLHNTD
+475 GITNQINLHNTD

-509 GNKQYAK
+509 GNKKYAK

-526 IRKYGIGSYKDL
+526 ISKYGIGSYEDL

-611 YKMDLVPA
+611 YKMNLVPA

-660 TTQKGAQNVM
+660 TTQRGAQNVM

>member
-29 HDTTILPTSD
+29 HDTSILPTTD

-53 NTAGLAPLE
+53 NTAGLAPIE
-62 GTQVIVSFMDADCQ
+62 GTQVIVSFMDSDCQ
-76 IPVVFGVIPSI
+76 IPVVFGVVPSI

-116 TNFVDATGMSAST
+116 TNFVDATGLTSST
-129 VTTPNQDSTT
+129 VTTPNQGNTT
-139 LNNVISQGI
+139 LNNTIIQGI
-148 SNTDQSKSA
+148 SNADQSKSA

-164 NTQIDSDTMTTMFDQ
+164 NSQIDSETVTTAYDQ
-179 INNSLGNS
+179 ISNSLGNS
-187 IKSAKDE
+187 IKSSKDNL
-194 FQTLLND
+194 QTLLNE
-201 IGDRTKA
+201 IGDRAKA

-214 DLVKKSESIIPA
+214 DLVKQSESIIPS
-226 ELYNGN
+226 ELYNGKI
-232 LSMSEIVND
+232 SMSELVNN
-241 TLDKFK
+241 TVDKFK
-247 GVVDTDGIL
+247 GVVDINGIL
-256 PKDLTKNLSSLNIE
+256 PKDLSKNLSSLNIN
-270 NANEFVMKFGGET
+270 NADEFVMKFGGET
-283 LSNLKGTI
+283 LSTLKGSI
-291 KSSYQQTV
+291 QSSYQQSV
-299 DYANNALDNIETN
+299 EYASNIEKE
-312 VDNIVDSVTDKVE
+312 VDKIVDSVTDKVE
-325 DIFGDIFGSDSSSKP
+325 DIFGGIFGSNSSKL
-340 SLSNPQDIVKKIGDG
+340 SLSSPQDIVRKIGDG
-355 FSSST
+355 FSSSVV
-360 ASLQN
+360 SLQN
-365 IGNINAIVEKGTE
+365 VGNINAIVEKGKE

-395 IYGEMGGAN
+395 LFGEMGGAN
-404 FGGAEPEEKVPPKQ
+404 FGGAEPEEKTPPKQ
-418 DITEYPSNTN
+418 DVTEYPSNTN
-428 GRDLNLS
+428 GRELNLT
-435 KPDWLNDN
+435 KPTWINDN
-443 NKVNWKSLSKIVS
+443 GKVNWNQLNKIVS
-456 MCDELGLLTTESK
+456 MCDELGLLTIESK

-475 GLTNQINLHNTD
+475 GITNQINLHNTD

-509 GNKQYAK
+509 GNKKYAK

-526 IRKYGIGSYKDL
+526 ISKYGIGSYEDL

-611 YKMDLVPA
+611 YKMNLVPA

-660 TTQKGAQNVM
+660 TTQRGAQNVM

>member
-29 HDTTILPTSD
+29 HDTSILPTTD

-53 NTAGLAPLE
+53 NTAGLAPIE
-62 GTQVIVSFMDADCQ
+62 GTQVIVSFMDSDCQ
-76 IPVVFGVIPSI
+76 IPVVFGVVPSI

-116 TNFVDATGMSAST
+116 TNFVDATGLTSST
-129 VTTPNQDSTT
+129 VTTPNQDNTT
-139 LNNVISQGI
+139 LNNTITQGI
-148 SNTDQSKSA
+148 SNADQSKSA

-164 NTQIDSDTMTTMFDQ
+164 NSQIDSETVTTAYDQ
-179 INNSLGNS
+179 ISSSLGNS
-187 IKSAKDE
+187 IKSSKDNL
-194 FQTLLND
+194 QTLLNE
-201 IGDRTKA
+201 IGDRAKA

-214 DLVKKSESIIPA
+214 DLVKQSESIIPS
-226 ELYNGN
+226 ELYNGKI
-232 LSMSEIVND
+232 SMSELVNN
-241 TLDKFK
+241 TVDKFK
-247 GVVDTDGIL
+247 GVVDINGIL
-256 PKDLTKNLSSLNIE
+256 PKDLSKNLSSLNIN
-270 NANEFVMKFGGET
+270 NADEFVMKFGGET
-283 LSNLKGTI
+283 LSTLKGSI
-291 KSSYQQTV
+291 QSSYQQSV
-299 DYANNALDNIETN
+299 EYASNIEKE
-312 VDNIVDSVTDKVE
+312 VDKIVDSVTDKVE
-325 DIFGDIFGSDSSSKP
+325 DIFGGIFGSNSSKL
-340 SLSNPQDIVKKIGDG
+340 SLSSPQDIVKKIGDG
-355 FSSST
+355 FSSSVV
-360 ASLQN
+360 SLQN
-365 IGNINAIVEKGTE
+365 VGNINAIVEKGKE

-395 IYGEMGGAN
+395 LFGEMGGAN
-404 FGGAEPEEKVPPKQ
+404 FGGAEPEEKTPPKQ
-418 DITEYPSNTN
+418 DVTEYPSNTN
-428 GRDLNLS
+428 GRELNLT
-435 KPDWLNDN
+435 KPTWINDN
-443 NKVNWKSLSKIVS
+443 GKVNWNQLNKIVS
-456 MCDELGLLTTESK
+456 MCDELGLLTIESK

-475 GLTNQINLHNTD
+475 GITNQINLHNTD

-509 GNKQYAK
+509 GNKKYAK

-526 IRKYGIGSYKDL
+526 ISKYGIGSYEDL

-611 YKMDLVPA
+611 YKMNLVPA

-660 TTQKGAQNVM
+660 TTQRGVQNVM

>member
-29 HDTTILPTSD
+29 HDTSILPTTD

-62 GTQVIVSFMDADCQ
+62 GTQVIVSFMDSDCQ
-76 IPVVFGVIPSI
+76 IPVVFGVVPSI

-116 TNFVDATGMSAST
+116 TNFVDATGLTSST
-129 VTTPNQDSTT
+129 VTTPNQTNTT
-139 LNNVISQGI
+139 LNNVITQGI
-148 SNTDQSKSA
+148 SNADQSKSA

-164 NTQIDSDTMTTMFDQ
+164 NSQIDSDTITTTYDQ
-179 INNSLGNS
+179 ISSSLGNS
-187 IKSAKDE
+187 IKSAKDN

-214 DLVKKSESIIPA
+214 DLVKQSESIIPSD
-226 ELYNGN
+226 LYNGK
-232 LSMSEIVND
+232 LSMSELVNN
-241 TLDKFK
+241 TVDKFK
-247 GVVDTDGIL
+247 GVVDINGIL
-256 PKDLTKNLSSLNIE
+256 PKDLSKNLSSLNIE
-270 NANEFVMKFGGET
+270 NADEFVMKFGGET
-283 LSNLKGTI
+283 LSNLKDSI
-291 KSSYQQTV
+291 KSSYQQSV
-299 DYANNALDNIETN
+299 EYASDIEKN
-312 VDNIVDSVTDKVE
+312 VDKVIDSVTDKVE
-325 DIFGDIFGSDSSSKP
+325 DIFGGIFGSNSTKP

-355 FSSST
+355 FSSSVI
-360 ASLQN
+360 SLQN
-365 IGNINAIVEKGTE
+365 VGNINAIVEKGKE
-378 KLSSIDFK
+378 KPSSVDFK

-395 IYGEMGGAN
+395 LFGEMGGAN
-404 FGGAEPEEKVPPKQ
+404 FGGAEPEEKTPPKQ
-418 DITEYPSNTN
+418 DISEYPSDTN
-428 GRDLNLS
+428 GRGLNLT

-443 NKVNWKSLSKIVS
+443 NKVNWNQLNKIIS

-469 AAFLAI
+469 SAFLAI
-475 GLTNQINLHNTD
+475 GITNQINLHNTD
-487 ERVNFCSD
+487 ERINFCSD

-509 GNKQYAK
+509 GNKKYAK
-516 DFIGGTYSKN
+516 DFVGGTYSKN
-526 IRKYGIGSYKDL
+526 ISKYGIGSYEDL

-552 GNTEPTD
+552 GNTSPTD

-582 FFLDDDSLMNGY
+582 FFLDDDSLMDGY

-611 YKMDLVPA
+611 YKMNLVPA

-660 TTQKGAQNVM
+660 TTQRGAQNVM

>member
-29 HDTTILPTSD
+29 HDTSILPTTD

-53 NTAGLAPLE
+53 NTAGLAPIE
-62 GTQVIVSFMDADCQ
+62 GTQVIVSFIDSDCQ
-76 IPVVFGVIPSI
+76 IPVVFGVVPSI

-116 TNFVDATGMSAST
+116 TNFVDATGLTSST
-129 VTTPNQDSTT
+129 VTTPNQDNTT
-139 LNNVISQGI
+139 LNNTITQGI
-148 SNTDQSKSA
+148 SNADQSKST

-164 NTQIDSDTMTTMFDQ
+164 NSQIDSETVTTAYDQ
-179 INNSLGNS
+179 ISSSLGNS
-187 IKSAKDE
+187 IKSSKDNL
-194 FQTLLND
+194 QTLLNE
-201 IGDRTKA
+201 IGDRAKA
-208 EQGFIK
+208 EQRFIK
-214 DLVKKSESIIPA
+214 DLVKQSESIIPS
-226 ELYNGN
+226 ELYNGKI
-232 LSMSEIVND
+232 SMSELVNN
-241 TLDKFK
+241 TVDKFK
-247 GVVDTDGIL
+247 GVVDINGIL
-256 PKDLTKNLSSLNIE
+256 PKDLSKNLSSLNIN
-270 NANEFVMKFGGET
+270 NADEFVMKFGGEA
-283 LSNLKGTI
+283 LSNLKGSI
-291 KSSYQQTV
+291 QSSYQQSV
-299 DYANNALDNIETN
+299 EYASNIEKE
-312 VDNIVDSVTDKVE
+312 VDKIVDSVTDKVE
-325 DIFGDIFGSDSSSKP
+325 DIFGGIFGSNSSKP
-340 SLSNPQDIVKKIGDG
+340 SLSSPQDIVKKIGDG
-355 FSSST
+355 FSSSVV
-360 ASLQN
+360 SLQN
-365 IGNINAIVEKGTE
+365 VGNINAIVEKGKE

-395 IYGEMGGAN
+395 LFGEMGGAN
-404 FGGAEPEEKVPPKQ
+404 FGGAEPEEKTPPKQ
-418 DITEYPSNTN
+418 DVSEYPSNIN
-428 GRDLNLS
+428 GRELNLN
-435 KPDWLNDN
+435 KPTWINDN
-443 NKVNWKSLSKIVS
+443 SKVNWNQLNKIVS
-456 MCDELGLLTTESK
+456 MCDELGLLTIESK

-475 GLTNQINLHNTD
+475 GITNQINLHNTD

-495 DVNWLLKTFPNTFK
+495 DVNWLLKTFPNTFR
-509 GNKQYAK
+509 GNKKYAK

-526 IRKYGIGSYKDL
+526 ISKYGIGSYEDL

-582 FFLDDDSLMNGY
+582 FFLNDDSLMNGY

-611 YKMDLVPA
+611 YKMNLVPA

-660 TTQKGAQNVM
+660 TTQRGVQNVM

>member
-1 MLYFGIVEDRDDPLK
+1 MLYFGIIEDRDDPLK

-29 HDTTILPTSD
+29 HDTSILPTTD

-53 NTAGLAPLE
+53 NTAGLAPIE
-62 GTQVIVSFMDADCQ
+62 GTQVIVSFMDSDCQ
-76 IPVVFGVIPSI
+76 IPVVFGVVPSI

-116 TNFVDATGMSAST
+116 TNFVDATGLTSST
-129 VTTPNQDSTT
+129 VTTPNQDNTT
-139 LNNVISQGI
+139 LNNTIIQGI
-148 SNTDQSKSA
+148 SNADQSKSA

-164 NTQIDSDTMTTMFDQ
+164 NSQIDSETVTTAYDQ
-179 INNSLGNS
+179 ISNSLGNS
-187 IKSAKDE
+187 IKSSKDNL
-194 FQTLLND
+194 QTLLNE
-201 IGDRTKA
+201 IGDRAKA

-214 DLVKKSESIIPA
+214 DLVKQSESIIPS
-226 ELYNGN
+226 ELYNGKI
-232 LSMSEIVND
+232 SMSELVNN
-241 TLDKFK
+241 TVDKFK
-247 GVVDTDGIL
+247 GVVDINGIL
-256 PKDLTKNLSSLNIE
+256 PKDLSKNLSSLNIN
-270 NANEFVMKFGGET
+270 NADEFVMKFGGET
-283 LSNLKGTI
+283 LSTLKGSI
-291 KSSYQQTV
+291 QSSYQQSV
-299 DYANNALDNIETN
+299 EYASNIEKE
-312 VDNIVDSVTDKVE
+312 VDKIVDSVTDKVE
-325 DIFGDIFGSDSSSKP
+325 DIFGGIFGSNSSKL
-340 SLSNPQDIVKKIGDG
+340 SLSSPQDIVRKIGDG
-355 FSSST
+355 FSSSVV
-360 ASLQN
+360 SLQN
-365 IGNINAIVEKGTE
+365 VGNINAIVEKGKE

-395 IYGEMGGAN
+395 LFGEMGGAN
-404 FGGAEPEEKVPPKQ
+404 FGGAEPEEKTPPKQ
-418 DITEYPSNTN
+418 DVTEYPSNTN
-428 GRDLNLS
+428 GRELNLT
-435 KPDWLNDN
+435 KPTWINDN
-443 NKVNWKSLSKIVS
+443 GKVNWNQLNKIVS
-456 MCDELGLLTTESK
+456 MCDELGLLTIESK

-475 GLTNQINLHNTD
+475 GITNQINLHNTD

-509 GNKQYAK
+509 GNKKYAK

-526 IRKYGIGSYKDL
+526 ISKYGIGSYEDL

-611 YKMDLVPA
+611 YKMNLVPA

-660 TTQKGAQNVM
+660 TTQRGAQNVM

>member
-29 HDTTILPTSD
+29 HDTSILPTTD

-53 NTAGLAPLE
+53 NTAGLAPIE
-62 GTQVIVSFMDADCQ
+62 GTQVIVSFMDSDCQ
-76 IPVVFGVIPSI
+76 IPVVFGVVPSI

-116 TNFVDATGMSAST
+116 TNFVDATGLTSST
-129 VTTPNQDSTT
+129 VTTPNQDNTT
-139 LNNVISQGI
+139 LNNTITQGI
-148 SNTDQSKSA
+148 SNADQSKSA

-164 NTQIDSDTMTTMFDQ
+164 NSQIDSETVTTAYDQ
-179 INNSLGNS
+179 ISNSLGNS
-187 IKSAKDE
+187 IKSSKDNL
-194 FQTLLND
+194 QTLLNE
-201 IGDRTKA
+201 IGDRAKA

-214 DLVKKSESIIPA
+214 DLVKQSESIIPS
-226 ELYNGN
+226 ELYNGKI
-232 LSMSEIVND
+232 SMSELVNN
-241 TLDKFK
+241 TVDKFK
-247 GVVDTDGIL
+247 GVVDINGIL
-256 PKDLTKNLSSLNIE
+256 PKDLSKNLSSLNIN
-270 NANEFVMKFGGET
+270 NADEFVMKFGGET
-283 LSNLKGTI
+283 LSTLKGSI
-291 KSSYQQTV
+291 QSSYQQSV
-299 DYANNALDNIETN
+299 EYASNIEKE
-312 VDNIVDSVTDKVE
+312 VDKIVDSVTDKVE
-325 DIFGDIFGSDSSSKP
+325 DIFGGIFGSNSSKP
-340 SLSNPQDIVKKIGDG
+340 SLSSPQDIVKKIGDG
-355 FSSST
+355 FSSSVV
-360 ASLQN
+360 SLQN
-365 IGNINAIVEKGTE
+365 VGNINAIVEKGKE
-378 KLSSIDFK
+378 KLSSVDFK

-395 IYGEMGGAN
+395 LFGEMGGAN
-404 FGGAEPEEKVPPKQ
+404 FGGAEPEEKTPPKQ
-418 DITEYPSNTN
+418 DVTEYPSNTN
-428 GRDLNLS
+428 GRELNLT
-435 KPDWLNDN
+435 KPTWINDN
-443 NKVNWKSLSKIVS
+443 GKVNWNQLNKIVS
-456 MCDELGLLTTESK
+456 MCDELGLLTIESK

-475 GLTNQINLHNTD
+475 GITNQINLHNTD

-509 GNKQYAK
+509 GNKKYAK
-516 DFIGGTYSKN
+516 DFIGGTYSKS
-526 IRKYGIGSYKDL
+526 ISKYGIGSYEDL

-611 YKMDLVPA
+611 YKMNLVPA

-660 TTQKGAQNVM
+660 TTQRGAQNVM

>member
-29 HDTTILPTSD
+29 HDTSILPTTD

-53 NTAGLAPLE
+53 NTAGLAPIE
-62 GTQVIVSFMDADCQ
+62 GTQVIVSFIDSDCQ
-76 IPVVFGVIPSI
+76 IPVVFGVVPSI

-116 TNFVDATGMSAST
+116 TNFVDATGLTSST
-129 VTTPNQDSTT
+129 VTTPNQDNTT
-139 LNNVISQGI
+139 LNNTITQGI
-148 SNTDQSKSA
+148 GNADQSKSA

-164 NTQIDSDTMTTMFDQ
+164 NSQIDSETVTTAYDQ
-179 INNSLGNS
+179 ISSSLGNS
-187 IKSAKDE
+187 IKSSKDNL
-194 FQTLLND
+194 QTLLNE
-201 IGDRTKA
+201 IGDRAKA
-208 EQGFIK
+208 EQRFIK
-214 DLVKKSESIIPA
+214 DLVKQSESIIPS
-226 ELYNGN
+226 ELYNGKI
-232 LSMSEIVND
+232 SMSELVNN
-241 TLDKFK
+241 TVDKFK
-247 GVVDTDGIL
+247 GVADINGIL
-256 PKDLTKNLSSLNIE
+256 PKDLSKNLSSLNIN
-270 NANEFVMKFGGET
+270 NADEFVMKFGGEA
-283 LSNLKGTI
+283 LSNLKGSI
-291 KSSYQQTV
+291 QSSYQQSV
-299 DYANNALDNIETN
+299 EYASNIEKE
-312 VDNIVDSVTDKVE
+312 VDKIVDSVTDKVE
-325 DIFGDIFGSDSSSKP
+325 DIFGGIFGSNSSKP
-340 SLSNPQDIVKKIGDG
+340 SLSSPQDIVKKIGDG
-355 FSSST
+355 FSSSVV
-360 ASLQN
+360 SLQN
-365 IGNINAIVEKGTE
+365 VGNINAIVEKGKE
-378 KLSSIDFK
+378 KLSSVDFK

-395 IYGEMGGAN
+395 LFGEMGGAN
-404 FGGAEPEEKVPPKQ
+404 FGGAEPEEKTPPKQ
-418 DITEYPSNTN
+418 DVSEYPSNIN
-428 GRDLNLS
+428 GRELNLT
-435 KPDWLNDN
+435 KPTWINDN
-443 NKVNWKSLSKIVS
+443 SKVNWNQLNKIVS
-456 MCDELGLLTTESK
+456 MCDELGLLTIESK

-475 GLTNQINLHNTD
+475 GITNQINLHNTD

-509 GNKQYAK
+509 GNKKYAK

-526 IRKYGIGSYKDL
+526 ISKYGIGSYEDL

-582 FFLDDDSLMNGY
+582 FFLNDDSLMNGY

-611 YKMDLVPA
+611 YKMNLVPA

-660 TTQKGAQNVM
+660 TTQRGVQNVM

>member
-29 HDTTILPTSD
+29 HDTSILPTTD

-53 NTAGLAPLE
+53 NTAGLAPIE
-62 GTQVIVSFMDADCQ
+62 GTQVIVSFMDSDCQ
-76 IPVVFGVIPSI
+76 IPVVFGVVPSI

-116 TNFVDATGMSAST
+116 TNFVDATGLTSST
-129 VTTPNQDSTT
+129 VTTPNQDNTT
-139 LNNVISQGI
+139 LNNTITQGI
-148 SNTDQSKSA
+148 GNADQSKSA

-164 NTQIDSDTMTTMFDQ
+164 NSQIDSETVTTAYDQ
-179 INNSLGNS
+179 ISSSLGNS
-187 IKSAKDE
+187 IKSSKDNL
-194 FQTLLND
+194 QTLLNE
-201 IGDRTKA
+201 IGDRAKA
-208 EQGFIK
+208 EQRFIK
-214 DLVKKSESIIPA
+214 DLVKQSESIIPS
-226 ELYNGN
+226 ELYNGKI
-232 LSMSEIVND
+232 SMSELVNN
-241 TLDKFK
+241 TVDKFK
-247 GVVDTDGIL
+247 GVADINGIL
-256 PKDLTKNLSSLNIE
+256 PKDLSKNLSSLNIN
-270 NANEFVMKFGGET
+270 NADEFVMKFGGEA
-283 LSNLKGTI
+283 LSNLKGSI
-291 KSSYQQTV
+291 QSSYQQSV
-299 DYANNALDNIETN
+299 EYASNIEKE
-312 VDNIVDSVTDKVE
+312 VDKIVDSVTDKVE
-325 DIFGDIFGSDSSSKP
+325 DIFGGIFGSNSSKP

-355 FSSST
+355 FSSSVV
-360 ASLQN
+360 SLQN
-365 IGNINAIVEKGTE
+365 VGNINAIVEKGKE
-378 KLSSIDFK
+378 KLSSVDFK

-395 IYGEMGGAN
+395 LFGEMGGAN
-404 FGGAEPEEKVPPKQ
+404 FGGAEPEEKTPPKQ
-418 DITEYPSNTN
+418 DVSEYPSNIN
-428 GRDLNLS
+428 GRELNLT
-435 KPDWLNDN
+435 KPTWINDN
-443 NKVNWKSLSKIVS
+443 SKVNWNQLNKIVS
-456 MCDELGLLTTESK
+456 MCDELGLLTIESK

-475 GLTNQINLHNTD
+475 GITNQINLHNTD

-509 GNKQYAK
+509 GNKKYAK

-526 IRKYGIGSYKDL
+526 ISKYGIGSYEDL

-582 FFLDDDSLMNGY
+582 FFLNDDSLMNGY

-611 YKMDLVPA
+611 YKMNLVPA

-660 TTQKGAQNVM
+660 TTQRGVQNVM

>member
-29 HDTTILPTSD
+29 HDTSILPTTD

-53 NTAGLAPLE
+53 NTAGLAPIE
-62 GTQVIVSFMDADCQ
+62 GTQVIVSFMDSDCQ
-76 IPVVFGVIPSI
+76 IPVVFGVVPSI

-116 TNFVDATGMSAST
+116 TNFVDATGLTSST
-129 VTTPNQDSTT
+129 VTTPNQDNTT
-139 LNNVISQGI
+139 LNNTITQGI
-148 SNTDQSKSA
+148 SNADQSKSA

-164 NTQIDSDTMTTMFDQ
+164 NSQIDSETVTTAYDQ
-179 INNSLGNS
+179 ISNSLGNS
-187 IKSAKDE
+187 IKSSKDNL
-194 FQTLLND
+194 QTLLNE
-201 IGDRTKA
+201 IGDRAKA

-214 DLVKKSESIIPA
+214 DLVKQSESIIPS
-226 ELYNGN
+226 ELYNGKI
-232 LSMSEIVND
+232 SMSELVNN
-241 TLDKFK
+241 TVDKFK
-247 GVVDTDGIL
+247 GVVDINGIL
-256 PKDLTKNLSSLNIE
+256 PKDLSKNLSSLNIN
-270 NANEFVMKFGGET
+270 NADEFVMKFGGET
-283 LSNLKGTI
+283 LSTLKGSI
-291 KSSYQQTV
+291 QSSYQQSV
-299 DYANNALDNIETN
+299 EYASNIEKE
-312 VDNIVDSVTDKVE
+312 VDKIVDSVTDKVE
-325 DIFGDIFGSDSSSKP
+325 DIFGGIFGSNSSKL
-340 SLSNPQDIVKKIGDG
+340 SLSSPQDIVKKIGDG
-355 FSSST
+355 FSSSVV
-360 ASLQN
+360 SLQN
-365 IGNINAIVEKGTE
+365 VGNINAIVEKGKE

-395 IYGEMGGAN
+395 LFGEMGGAN
-404 FGGAEPEEKVPPKQ
+404 FGGAEPEEKTPPKQ
-418 DITEYPSNTN
+418 DVTEYPSNTN
-428 GRDLNLS
+428 GRELNLT
-435 KPDWLNDN
+435 KPTWINDN
-443 NKVNWKSLSKIVS
+443 NKVNWNQLNKIVS
-456 MCDELGLLTTESK
+456 MCDDLGLLTIESK

-475 GLTNQINLHNTD
+475 GITNQINLHNTD

-509 GNKQYAK
+509 GNKKYAK

-526 IRKYGIGSYKDL
+526 ISKYGIGSYEDL

-611 YKMDLVPA
+611 YKMNLVPA

-660 TTQKGAQNVM
+660 TTQRGAQNVM

>member
-1 MLYFGIVEDRDDPLK
+1 MLYFGIIEDRDDPLK

-29 HDTTILPTSD
+29 HDTSILPTTD

-53 NTAGLAPLE
+53 NTAGLAPIE
-62 GTQVIVSFMDADCQ
+62 GTQVIVSFMDSDCQ
-76 IPVVFGVIPSI
+76 IPVVFGVVPSI

-116 TNFVDATGMSAST
+116 TNFVDATGLTSST
-129 VTTPNQDSTT
+129 VTTPNQDNTT
-139 LNNVISQGI
+139 LNNTIIQGI
-148 SNTDQSKSA
+148 SNADQSKSA

-164 NTQIDSDTMTTMFDQ
+164 NSQIDSETVTTAYDQ
-179 INNSLGNS
+179 ISNSLGNS
-187 IKSAKDE
+187 IKSSKDNL
-194 FQTLLND
+194 QTLLNE
-201 IGDRTKA
+201 IGDRAKA

-214 DLVKKSESIIPA
+214 DLVKQSESIIPS
-226 ELYNGN
+226 ELYNGKI
-232 LSMSEIVND
+232 SMSELVNN
-241 TLDKFK
+241 TVDKFK
-247 GVVDTDGIL
+247 GVVDINGIL
-256 PKDLTKNLSSLNIE
+256 PKDLSKNLSSLNIN
-270 NANEFVMKFGGET
+270 NADEFVMKFGGET
-283 LSNLKGTI
+283 LSTLKGSI
-291 KSSYQQTV
+291 QSSYQQSV
-299 DYANNALDNIETN
+299 EYASNIEKE
-312 VDNIVDSVTDKVE
+312 VDKIVDSVTDKVE
-325 DIFGDIFGSDSSSKP
+325 DIFGGIFGSNSSKL
-340 SLSNPQDIVKKIGDG
+340 SLSSPQDIVRKIGDG
-355 FSSST
+355 FSSSVV
-360 ASLQN
+360 SLQN
-365 IGNINAIVEKGTE
+365 VGNINAIVEKGKE

-395 IYGEMGGAN
+395 LFGEMGGAN
-404 FGGAEPEEKVPPKQ
+404 FGGAEPEEKTPPKQ
-418 DITEYPSNTN
+418 DVTEYPSNTN
-428 GRDLNLS
+428 GRELNLT
-435 KPDWLNDN
+435 KPTWINDN
-443 NKVNWKSLSKIVS
+443 GKVNWNQLNKIVS
-456 MCDELGLLTTESK
+456 MCDELGLLTIESK

-475 GLTNQINLHNTD
+475 GITNQINLHNTD

-509 GNKQYAK
+509 GNKKYAK
-516 DFIGGTYSKN
+516 DFIGGTYSKS
-526 IRKYGIGSYKDL
+526 ISKYGIGSYEDL

-611 YKMDLVPA
+611 YKMNLVPA

-660 TTQKGAQNVM
+660 TTQRGAQNVM

>member
-29 HDTTILPTSD
+29 HDTSILPTTD

-53 NTAGLAPLE
+53 NTAGLAPIE
-62 GTQVIVSFMDADCQ
+62 GTQVIVSFMDSDCQ
-76 IPVVFGVIPSI
+76 IPVVFGVVPSI

-92 VYINEQDGGA
+92 VYINEQDGGT

-116 TNFVDATGMSAST
+116 TNFVDATGLTSST
-129 VTTPNQDSTT
+129 VTTPNQDNTT
-139 LNNVISQGI
+139 LNNTITQGI
-148 SNTDQSKSA
+148 SNADQSKSA

-164 NTQIDSDTMTTMFDQ
+164 NSQIDSETVTTAYDQ
-179 INNSLGNS
+179 ISSSLGNS
-187 IKSAKDE
+187 IKSSKDNL
-194 FQTLLND
+194 QTLLNE
-201 IGDRTKA
+201 IGDRAKA
-208 EQGFIK
+208 EQRFIK
-214 DLVKKSESIIPA
+214 DLVKQSESIIPS
-226 ELYNGN
+226 ELYNGKI
-232 LSMSEIVND
+232 SMSELVNN
-241 TLDKFK
+241 TVDKFK
-247 GVVDTDGIL
+247 GVVDINGIL
-256 PKDLTKNLSSLNIE
+256 PKDLSKNLSSLNIN
-270 NANEFVMKFGGET
+270 NADEFVMKFGGEA
-283 LSNLKGTI
+283 LSNLKGSI
-291 KSSYQQTV
+291 QSSYQQSV
-299 DYANNALDNIETN
+299 EYASNIEKE
-312 VDNIVDSVTDKVE
+312 VDKIVDSVTDKVE
-325 DIFGDIFGSDSSSKP
+325 DIFGEIFGSNSSKP
-340 SLSNPQDIVKKIGDG
+340 SLSSPQDIVKKIGDG
-355 FSSST
+355 FSSSVV
-360 ASLQN
+360 SLQN
-365 IGNINAIVEKGTE
+365 VGNINAIVEKGKE
-378 KLSSIDFK
+378 KLSSVDFK

-395 IYGEMGGAN
+395 LFGEMGGAN
-404 FGGAEPEEKVPPKQ
+404 FGGAEPEEKTPPKQ
-418 DITEYPSNTN
+418 DVTEYPSNIN
-428 GRDLNLS
+428 GRELNLT
-435 KPDWLNDN
+435 KPTWINDN
-443 NKVNWKSLSKIVS
+443 SKVNWNQLNKIVS
-456 MCDELGLLTTESK
+456 MCDELGLLTIESK

-475 GLTNQINLHNTD
+475 GITNQINLHNTD

-509 GNKQYAK
+509 GNKKYAK

-526 IRKYGIGSYKDL
+526 ISKYGIGSYEDL

-547 EGRTV
+547 DGRTV

-582 FFLDDDSLMNGY
+582 FFLNDDSLMNGY

-611 YKMDLVPA
+611 YKMNLVPA

-660 TTQKGAQNVM
+660 TTQRGVQNVM

>member
-29 HDTTILPTSD
+29 HDTSILPTTD

-53 NTAGLAPLE
+53 NTAGLAPIE
-62 GTQVIVSFMDADCQ
+62 GTQVIVSFMDSDCQ
-76 IPVVFGVIPSI
+76 IPVVFGVVPSI

-116 TNFVDATGMSAST
+116 TNFVDATGLTSST
-129 VTTPNQDSTT
+129 VTTPNQDNTT
-139 LNNVISQGI
+139 LNNTIIQGI
-148 SNTDQSKSA
+148 SNADQSKSA

-164 NTQIDSDTMTTMFDQ
+164 NSQIDSETVTTAYDQ
-179 INNSLGNS
+179 ISSSLGNS
-187 IKSAKDE
+187 IKSSKDNL
-194 FQTLLND
+194 QTLLNE
-201 IGDRTKA
+201 IGDRAKA

-214 DLVKKSESIIPA
+214 DLVKQSESIIPS
-226 ELYNGN
+226 ELYNGKI
-232 LSMSEIVND
+232 SMSELVNN
-241 TLDKFK
+241 TVDKFK
-247 GVVDTDGIL
+247 GVVDINGIL
-256 PKDLTKNLSSLNIE
+256 PKDLSKNLSSLNIN
-270 NANEFVMKFGGET
+270 NADEFVMKFGGET
-283 LSNLKGTI
+283 LSTLKGSI
-291 KSSYQQTV
+291 QSSYQQSV
-299 DYANNALDNIETN
+299 EYASNIEKE
-312 VDNIVDSVTDKVE
+312 VDKIVDSVTDKVE
-325 DIFGDIFGSDSSSKP
+325 DIFGGIFGSNSSKP
-340 SLSNPQDIVKKIGDG
+340 SLSSPQDIVKKIGDG
-355 FSSST
+355 FSSSVV
-360 ASLQN
+360 SLQN
-365 IGNINAIVEKGTE
+365 VGNINAIVEKGKE

-395 IYGEMGGAN
+395 LFGEMGGAN
-404 FGGAEPEEKVPPKQ
+404 FGGAEPEEKTPPKQ
-418 DITEYPSNTN
+418 DVTEYPSNTN
-428 GRDLNLS
+428 GRELNLT
-435 KPDWLNDN
+435 KPTWINDN
-443 NKVNWKSLSKIVS
+443 GKVNWNQLNKIVS
-456 MCDELGLLTTESK
+456 MCDELGLLTIESK

-475 GLTNQINLHNTD
+475 GITNQINLHNTD

-509 GNKQYAK
+509 GNKKYAK

-526 IRKYGIGSYKDL
+526 ISKYGIGSYEDL

-582 FFLDDDSLMNGY
+582 FFLNDDSLMNGY

-611 YKMDLVPA
+611 YKMNLVPA

-660 TTQKGAQNVM
+660 TTQRGVQNVM

>member
-29 HDTTILPTSD
+29 HDTSILPTTD

-53 NTAGLAPLE
+53 NTAGLAPIE
-62 GTQVIVSFMDADCQ
+62 GTQVIVSFMDSDCQ
-76 IPVVFGVIPSI
+76 IPVVFGVVPSI

-116 TNFVDATGMSAST
+116 TNFVDATGLTSST
-129 VTTPNQDSTT
+129 VTTPNQDNTT
-139 LNNVISQGI
+139 LNNTITQGI
-148 SNTDQSKSA
+148 SNADQSKSA

-164 NTQIDSDTMTTMFDQ
+164 NSQIDSETVTTAYDQ
-179 INNSLGNS
+179 ISNSLGNS
-187 IKSAKDE
+187 IKSSKDNL
-194 FQTLLND
+194 QTLLNE
-201 IGDRTKA
+201 IGDRAKA

-214 DLVKKSESIIPA
+214 DLVKQSESIIPS
-226 ELYNGN
+226 ELYNGKI
-232 LSMSEIVND
+232 SMSELVNN
-241 TLDKFK
+241 TVDKFK
-247 GVVDTDGIL
+247 GVVDINGIL
-256 PKDLTKNLSSLNIE
+256 PKDLSKNLSSLNIN
-270 NANEFVMKFGGET
+270 NADEFVMKFGGET
-283 LSNLKGTI
+283 LSTLKGSI
-291 KSSYQQTV
+291 QSSYQQSV
-299 DYANNALDNIETN
+299 EYASNIEKE
-312 VDNIVDSVTDKVE
+312 VDKIVDSVTDKVE
-325 DIFGDIFGSDSSSKP
+325 DIFGGIFGSNSSKL
-340 SLSNPQDIVKKIGDG
+340 SLSSPQDIVRKIGDG
-355 FSSST
+355 FSSSVV
-360 ASLQN
+360 SLQN
-365 IGNINAIVEKGTE
+365 VGNINAIVEKGKE

-395 IYGEMGGAN
+395 LFGEMGGAN
-404 FGGAEPEEKVPPKQ
+404 FGGAEPEEKTPPKQ
-418 DITEYPSNTN
+418 DVTEYPSNTN
-428 GRDLNLS
+428 GRELNLT
-435 KPDWLNDN
+435 KPTWINDN
-443 NKVNWKSLSKIVS
+443 GKVNWNQLNKIVS
-456 MCDELGLLTTESK
+456 MCDELGLLTIESK

-475 GLTNQINLHNTD
+475 GITNQINLHNTD

-509 GNKQYAK
+509 GNKKYAK

-526 IRKYGIGSYKDL
+526 ISKYGIGSYEDL

-611 YKMDLVPA
+611 YKMNLVPA

-633 VDQDENSNIAD
+633 VDHDENSNIAD

-660 TTQKGAQNVM
+660 TTQRGVQNVM

>member
-29 HDTTILPTSD
+29 HDTSILPTTD

-53 NTAGLAPLE
+53 NTAGLAPIE
-62 GTQVIVSFMDADCQ
+62 GTQVIVSFMDSDCQ
-76 IPVVFGVIPSI
+76 IPVVFGVVPSI

-116 TNFVDATGMSAST
+116 TNFVDATGLTSST
-129 VTTPNQDSTT
+129 VTTPNQDNTT
-139 LNNVISQGI
+139 LNNTITQGI
-148 SNTDQSKSA
+148 GNADQSKSA

-164 NTQIDSDTMTTMFDQ
+164 NSQIDSETVTTAYDQ
-179 INNSLGNS
+179 ISSSLGNS
-187 IKSAKDE
+187 IKSSKDNL
-194 FQTLLND
+194 QTLLNE
-201 IGDRTKA
+201 IGDRAKA
-208 EQGFIK
+208 EQRFIK
-214 DLVKKSESIIPA
+214 DLVKQSESIIPS
-226 ELYNGN
+226 ELYNGKI
-232 LSMSEIVND
+232 SMSELVNN
-241 TLDKFK
+241 TVDKFK
-247 GVVDTDGIL
+247 GVVDINGIL
-256 PKDLTKNLSSLNIE
+256 PKDLSKNLSSLNIN
-270 NANEFVMKFGGET
+270 NADEFVMKFGGEA
-283 LSNLKGTI
+283 LSNLKGSI
-291 KSSYQQTV
+291 QSSYQQSVEYASNIKKEV
-299 DYANNALDNIETN
+299 DK
-312 VDNIVDSVTDKVE
+312 IVDSVTDKVE
-325 DIFGDIFGSDSSSKP
+325 DIFGGIFGSNSSKP
-340 SLSNPQDIVKKIGDG
+340 SLSSPQDIVKKIGDG
-355 FSSST
+355 FSSSVV
-360 ASLQN
+360 SLQN
-365 IGNINAIVEKGTE
+365 VGNINAIVEKGKE
-378 KLSSIDFK
+378 KLSSVDFK

-395 IYGEMGGAN
+395 LFGEMGGAN
-404 FGGAEPEEKVPPKQ
+404 FGGAEPEEKTPPKQ
-418 DITEYPSNTN
+418 DVSEYPSNIN
-428 GRDLNLS
+428 GRELNLT
-435 KPDWLNDN
+435 KPTWINDN
-443 NKVNWKSLSKIVS
+443 SKVNWNQLNKIVS
-456 MCDELGLLTTESK
+456 MCDELGLLTIESK

-475 GLTNQINLHNTD
+475 GITNQINLHNTD

-495 DVNWLLKTFPNTFK
+495 DVNWLLKTFPNTFR
-509 GNKQYAK
+509 GNKKYAK

-526 IRKYGIGSYKDL
+526 ISKYGIGSYEDL

-582 FFLDDDSLMNGY
+582 FFLNDDSLMNGY

-611 YKMDLVPA
+611 YKMNLVPA

-660 TTQKGAQNVM
+660 TTQRGVQNVM

>member
-29 HDTTILPTSD
+29 HDTSILPTTD

-53 NTAGLAPLE
+53 NTAGLAPIE
-62 GTQVIVSFMDADCQ
+62 GTQVIVSFMDSDCQ
-76 IPVVFGVIPSI
+76 IPVVFGVVPSI

-116 TNFVDATGMSAST
+116 TNFVDATGLTSST
-129 VTTPNQDSTT
+129 VTTPNQDNTT
-139 LNNVISQGI
+139 LNNTITQGI
-148 SNTDQSKSA
+148 GNADQSKSA

-164 NTQIDSDTMTTMFDQ
+164 NSQIDSETVTTAYDQ
-179 INNSLGNS
+179 ISSSLGNS
-187 IKSAKDE
+187 IKSSKDNL
-194 FQTLLND
+194 QTLLNE
-201 IGDRTKA
+201 IGDRAKA
-208 EQGFIK
+208 EQRFIK
-214 DLVKKSESIIPA
+214 DLVKQSESIIPS
-226 ELYNGN
+226 ELYNGKI
-232 LSMSEIVND
+232 SMSELVNN
-241 TLDKFK
+241 TVDKFK
-247 GVVDTDGIL
+247 GVVDINGIL
-256 PKDLTKNLSSLNIE
+256 PKDLSKNLSSLNIN
-270 NANEFVMKFGGET
+270 NADEFVMKFGGEA
-283 LSNLKGTI
+283 LSNLKGSI
-291 KSSYQQTV
+291 QSSYQQSV
-299 DYANNALDNIETN
+299 EYASNIEKE
-312 VDNIVDSVTDKVE
+312 VDKIVDSVTDKVE
-325 DIFGDIFGSDSSSKP
+325 DIFGGIFGSNSSKP
-340 SLSNPQDIVKKIGDG
+340 SLSSPQDIVKKIGDG
-355 FSSST
+355 FSSSVV
-360 ASLQN
+360 SLQN
-365 IGNINAIVEKGTE
+365 VGNINAIVEKGKE
-378 KLSSIDFK
+378 KLSSVDFK

-395 IYGEMGGAN
+395 LFGEMGGAN
-404 FGGAEPEEKVPPKQ
+404 FGGAEPEEKTPPKQ
-418 DITEYPSNTN
+418 DVSEYPSNIN
-428 GRDLNLS
+428 GRELNLT
-435 KPDWLNDN
+435 KPTWINDN
-443 NKVNWKSLSKIVS
+443 SKVNWNQLNKIVS
-456 MCDELGLLTTESK
+456 MCDELGLLTIESK

-475 GLTNQINLHNTD
+475 GITNQINLHNTD

-509 GNKQYAK
+509 GNKKYAK

-526 IRKYGIGSYKDL
+526 ISKYGIGSYEDL

-594 SALTE
+594 SSLTE

-611 YKMDLVPA
+611 YKMNLVPA

-660 TTQKGAQNVM
+660 TTQRGVQNVM

>member
-29 HDTTILPTSD
+29 HDTSILPTTD

-53 NTAGLAPLE
+53 NTAGLAPIE
-62 GTQVIVSFMDADCQ
+62 GTQVIVSFMDSDCQ
-76 IPVVFGVIPSI
+76 IPVVFGVVPSI

-116 TNFVDATGMSAST
+116 TNFVDATGLTSST
-129 VTTPNQDSTT
+129 VTTPNQDNTT
-139 LNNVISQGI
+139 LNNTITQGI
-148 SNTDQSKSA
+148 SNADQSKSA

-164 NTQIDSDTMTTMFDQ
+164 NSQIDSETVTTAYDQ
-179 INNSLGNS
+179 ISSSLGNS
-187 IKSAKDE
+187 IKSSKDNL
-194 FQTLLND
+194 QTLLNE
-201 IGDRTKA
+201 IGDCAKA
-208 EQGFIK
+208 EQRFIK
-214 DLVKKSESIIPA
+214 DLVKQSESIIPS
-226 ELYNGN
+226 ELYNGKI
-232 LSMSEIVND
+232 SMSELVNN
-241 TLDKFK
+241 TVDKFK
-247 GVVDTDGIL
+247 GVVDINGIL
-256 PKDLTKNLSSLNIE
+256 PKDLSKNLSSLNIN
-270 NANEFVMKFGGET
+270 NADEFVMKFGGEA
-283 LSNLKGTI
+283 LSNLKGSI
-291 KSSYQQTV
+291 QSSYQQSV
-299 DYANNALDNIETN
+299 EYASNIEKE
-312 VDNIVDSVTDKVE
+312 VDKIVDSVTDKVE
-325 DIFGDIFGSDSSSKP
+325 DIFGGIFGSNSSKP
-340 SLSNPQDIVKKIGDG
+340 SLSSPQDIVKKIGDG
-355 FSSST
+355 FSSSVV
-360 ASLQN
+360 SLQN
-365 IGNINAIVEKGTE
+365 VGNINAIVEKGKE
-378 KLSSIDFK
+378 KLSSVDFK

-395 IYGEMGGAN
+395 LFGEMGGAN
-404 FGGAEPEEKVPPKQ
+404 FGGAEPEEKTPPKQ
-418 DITEYPSNTN
+418 DVSEYPSNIN
-428 GRDLNLS
+428 GRELNLT
-435 KPDWLNDN
+435 KPTWINDN
-443 NKVNWKSLSKIVS
+443 SKVNWNQLNKIVS
-456 MCDELGLLTTESK
+456 MCDELGLLTIESK

-475 GLTNQINLHNTD
+475 GITNQINLHNTD

-495 DVNWLLKTFPNTFK
+495 DVNWLLKTFPNTFR
-509 GNKQYAK
+509 GNKKYAK

-526 IRKYGIGSYKDL
+526 ISKYGIGSYEDL

-582 FFLDDDSLMNGY
+582 FFLNDDSLMNGY

-611 YKMDLVPA
+611 YKMNLVPA

-660 TTQKGAQNVM
+660 TTQRGVQNVM

>member
-29 HDTTILPTSD
+29 HDTSILPTTD

-53 NTAGLAPLE
+53 NTAGLAPIE
-62 GTQVIVSFMDADCQ
+62 GTQVIVSFIDSDCQ
-76 IPVVFGVIPSI
+76 IPVVFGVVPSI

-116 TNFVDATGMSAST
+116 TNFVDATGLTSST
-129 VTTPNQDSTT
+129 VTTPNQDNTT
-139 LNNVISQGI
+139 LNNTITQGI
-148 SNTDQSKSA
+148 SNADQSKSA

-164 NTQIDSDTMTTMFDQ
+164 NSQIDSETVTTAYDQ
-179 INNSLGNS
+179 ISNSLGNS
-187 IKSAKDE
+187 IKSSKDNL
-194 FQTLLND
+194 QTLLNE
-201 IGDRTKA
+201 IGDRAKA
-208 EQGFIK
+208 EQRFIK
-214 DLVKKSESIIPA
+214 DLVKQSESIIPS
-226 ELYNGN
+226 ELYNGKI
-232 LSMSEIVND
+232 SMSELVNN
-241 TLDKFK
+241 TVDKFK
-247 GVVDTDGIL
+247 GVVDINGIL
-256 PKDLTKNLSSLNIE
+256 PKDLSKNLSSLNIN
-270 NANEFVMKFGGET
+270 NADEFVMKFGGEA
-283 LSNLKGTI
+283 LSNLKGSI
-291 KSSYQQTV
+291 QSSYQQSV
-299 DYANNALDNIETN
+299 EYASNIEKE
-312 VDNIVDSVTDKVE
+312 VDKIVDSVTDKVE
-325 DIFGDIFGSDSSSKP
+325 DIFGGIFGSNSSKP
-340 SLSNPQDIVKKIGDG
+340 SLSSPQDIVKKIGDG
-355 FSSST
+355 FSSSVV
-360 ASLQN
+360 SLQN
-365 IGNINAIVEKGTE
+365 VGNINAIVEKGKE
-378 KLSSIDFK
+378 KLSSVDFK

-395 IYGEMGGAN
+395 LFGEMGGAN
-404 FGGAEPEEKVPPKQ
+404 FGGAEPEEKTPPKQ
-418 DITEYPSNTN
+418 DVSEYPSNIN
-428 GRDLNLS
+428 GRELNLT
-435 KPDWLNDN
+435 KPTWINDN
-443 NKVNWKSLSKIVS
+443 SKVNWNQLNKIVS
-456 MCDELGLLTTESK
+456 MCDELGLLTIESK

-475 GLTNQINLHNTD
+475 GITNQINLHNTD

-509 GNKQYAK
+509 GNKKYAK

-526 IRKYGIGSYKDL
+526 ISKYGIGSYEDL

-611 YKMDLVPA
+611 YKMNLVPA

-660 TTQKGAQNVM
+660 TTQRGVQNVM

>member
-29 HDTTILPTSD
+29 HDTSILPTTD

-53 NTAGLAPLE
+53 NTAGLAPIE
-62 GTQVIVSFMDADCQ
+62 GTQVIVSFMDSDCQ
-76 IPVVFGVIPSI
+76 IPVVFGVVPSI

-116 TNFVDATGMSAST
+116 TNFVEATGLTSST
-129 VTTPNQDSTT
+129 VTTPNQDNTT
-139 LNNVISQGI
+139 LNNTITQGI
-148 SNTDQSKSA
+148 SNADQSKSA

-164 NTQIDSDTMTTMFDQ
+164 NSQIDSDTVTTAYDQ
-179 INNSLGNS
+179 ISNSLGNS
-187 IKSAKDE
+187 IKSSKDNL
-194 FQTLLND
+194 QTLLNE
-201 IGDRTKA
+201 IGDRAKA

-214 DLVKKSESIIPA
+214 DLVKQSESIIPS
-226 ELYNGN
+226 ELYNGKI
-232 LSMSEIVND
+232 SMSELVNN
-241 TLDKFK
+241 TVDKFK
-247 GVVDTDGIL
+247 GVVDINGIL
-256 PKDLTKNLSSLNIE
+256 PKDLSKNLSSLNIN
-270 NANEFVMKFGGET
+270 NADEFVMKFGGET
-283 LSNLKGTI
+283 LSTLKGSI
-291 KSSYQQTV
+291 QSSYQQSV
-299 DYANNALDNIETN
+299 EYASNIEKE
-312 VDNIVDSVTDKVE
+312 VDKIVDSVTDKVE
-325 DIFGDIFGSDSSSKP
+325 DIFGGIFGSNSSKL
-340 SLSNPQDIVKKIGDG
+340 SLSSPQDIVRKIGDG
-355 FSSST
+355 FSSSVV
-360 ASLQN
+360 SLQN
-365 IGNINAIVEKGTE
+365 VGNINAIVEKGKE

-395 IYGEMGGAN
+395 LFGEMGGAN
-404 FGGAEPEEKVPPKQ
+404 FGGAEPEEKTPPKQ
-418 DITEYPSNTN
+418 DVTEYPSNTN
-428 GRDLNLS
+428 GRELNLT
-435 KPDWLNDN
+435 KPTWINDN
-443 NKVNWKSLSKIVS
+443 GKVNWNQLNKIVS
-456 MCDELGLLTTESK
+456 MCDELGLLTIESK

-475 GLTNQINLHNTD
+475 GITNQINLHNTD

-509 GNKQYAK
+509 GNKKYAK

-526 IRKYGIGSYKDL
+526 ISKYGIGSYEDL

-611 YKMDLVPA
+611 YKMNLVPA

-660 TTQKGAQNVM
+660 TTQRGVQNVM

>member
-29 HDTTILPTSD
+29 HDTSILPTTD

-53 NTAGLAPLE
+53 NTAGLAPIE
-62 GTQVIVSFMDADCQ
+62 GTQVIVSFMDSDCQ
-76 IPVVFGVIPSI
+76 IPVVFGVVPSI

-116 TNFVDATGMSAST
+116 TNFVDATGLTSST
-129 VTTPNQDSTT
+129 VTTPNQDNTT
-139 LNNVISQGI
+139 LNNTIIQGI
-148 SNTDQSKSA
+148 SNADQSKSA

-164 NTQIDSDTMTTMFDQ
+164 NSQIDSETVTTAYDQ
-179 INNSLGNS
+179 ISNSLGNS
-187 IKSAKDE
+187 IKSSKDNL
-194 FQTLLND
+194 QTLLNE
-201 IGDRTKA
+201 IGDRAKA

-214 DLVKKSESIIPA
+214 DLVKQSESIIPS
-226 ELYNGN
+226 ELYNGKI
-232 LSMSEIVND
+232 SMSELVNN
-241 TLDKFK
+241 TVDKFK
-247 GVVDTDGIL
+247 GVVDINGIL
-256 PKDLTKNLSSLNIE
+256 PKDLSKNLSSLNIN
-270 NANEFVMKFGGET
+270 NADEFVMKFGGET
-283 LSNLKGTI
+283 LSTLKGSI
-291 KSSYQQTV
+291 QSSYQQSV
-299 DYANNALDNIETN
+299 EYASNIEKE
-312 VDNIVDSVTDKVE
+312 VDKIVDSVTDKVE
-325 DIFGDIFGSDSSSKP
+325 DIFGGIFGSNSSKL
-340 SLSNPQDIVKKIGDG
+340 SLSSPQDIVKKIGDG
-355 FSSST
+355 FSSSVV
-360 ASLQN
+360 SLQN
-365 IGNINAIVEKGTE
+365 VGNINAIVEKGKE

-395 IYGEMGGAN
+395 LFGEMGGAN
-404 FGGAEPEEKVPPKQ
+404 FGGAEPEEKTPPKQ
-418 DITEYPSNTN
+418 DVTEYPSNTN
-428 GRDLNLS
+428 GRELNLT
-435 KPDWLNDN
+435 KPTWINDN
-443 NKVNWKSLSKIVS
+443 NKVNWNQLNKIVS
-456 MCDELGLLTTESK
+456 MCDELGLLTIESK

-475 GLTNQINLHNTD
+475 GITNQINLHNTD

-509 GNKQYAK
+509 GNKKYAK

-526 IRKYGIGSYKDL
+526 ISKYGIGSYEDL

-611 YKMDLVPA
+611 YKMNLVPA

-660 TTQKGAQNVM
+660 TTQRGAQNVM
-670 LPHSYYGSVTPTK
+670 LPHSYYGSLTPTK

>member
-29 HDTTILPTSD
+29 HDTSILPTTD

-53 NTAGLAPLE
+53 NTAGLAPIE
-62 GTQVIVSFMDADCQ
+62 GTQVIVSFIDSDCQ
-76 IPVVFGVIPSI
+76 IPVVFGVVPSI

-116 TNFVDATGMSAST
+116 TNFVDATGLTSST
-129 VTTPNQDSTT
+129 VTTPNQDNTT
-139 LNNVISQGI
+139 LNNTITQGI
-148 SNTDQSKSA
+148 GNADQSKSA

-164 NTQIDSDTMTTMFDQ
+164 NSQIDSETVTTAYDQ
-179 INNSLGNS
+179 ISSSLGNS
-187 IKSAKDE
+187 IKSSNDNL
-194 FQTLLND
+194 QTLLNE
-201 IGDRTKA
+201 IGDRAKA
-208 EQGFIK
+208 EQRFIK
-214 DLVKKSESIIPA
+214 DLVKQSESIIPS
-226 ELYNGN
+226 ELYNGKI
-232 LSMSEIVND
+232 SMSELVNN
-241 TLDKFK
+241 TVDKFK
-247 GVVDTDGIL
+247 GVVDINGIL
-256 PKDLTKNLSSLNIE
+256 PKDLSKNLSSLNIN
-270 NANEFVMKFGGET
+270 NADEFVMKFGGEA
-283 LSNLKGTI
+283 LSNLKGSI
-291 KSSYQQTV
+291 QSSYQQSV
-299 DYANNALDNIETN
+299 EYASNIEKE
-312 VDNIVDSVTDKVE
+312 VDKIVDSVTDKVE
-325 DIFGDIFGSDSSSKP
+325 DIFGGIFGSNSFKP
-340 SLSNPQDIVKKIGDG
+340 SLSSPQDIVKKIGDG
-355 FSSST
+355 FSSSVV
-360 ASLQN
+360 SLQN
-365 IGNINAIVEKGTE
+365 VGNINAIVEKGKE
-378 KLSSIDFK
+378 KLSSVDFK

-395 IYGEMGGAN
+395 LFGEMGGAN
-404 FGGAEPEEKVPPKQ
+404 FGGAEPEEKTPPKQ
-418 DITEYPSNTN
+418 DVTEYPSNIN
-428 GRDLNLS
+428 GRELNLT
-435 KPDWLNDN
+435 KPTWINDN
-443 NKVNWKSLSKIVS
+443 SKVNWNQLNKIVS
-456 MCDELGLLTTESK
+456 MCDELGLLTIESK

-475 GLTNQINLHNTD
+475 GITNQINLHNTD

-509 GNKQYAK
+509 GNKKYAK

-526 IRKYGIGSYKDL
+526 ISKYGIGSYEDL

-611 YKMDLVPA
+611 YKMNLVPA

-660 TTQKGAQNVM
+660 TTQRGVQNVM

>member
-29 HDTTILPTSD
+29 HDTSILPTTD

-53 NTAGLAPLE
+53 NTAGLAPIE
-62 GTQVIVSFMDADCQ
+62 GTQVIVSFMDSDCQ
-76 IPVVFGVIPSI
+76 IPVVFGVVPSI

-116 TNFVDATGMSAST
+116 TNFVDATGLTSST
-129 VTTPNQDSTT
+129 VTTPNQDNTT
-139 LNNVISQGI
+139 LNNTITQGI
-148 SNTDQSKSA
+148 SNADQSKSA

-164 NTQIDSDTMTTMFDQ
+164 NSQIDSETVTTAYDQ
-179 INNSLGNS
+179 ISNSLGNS
-187 IKSAKDE
+187 IKSSKDNL
-194 FQTLLND
+194 QTLLNE
-201 IGDRTKA
+201 IGDRAKA

-214 DLVKKSESIIPA
+214 DLVKQSESIIPS
-226 ELYNGN
+226 ELYNGKI
-232 LSMSEIVND
+232 SMSELVNN
-241 TLDKFK
+241 TVDKFK
-247 GVVDTDGIL
+247 GVVDINGIL
-256 PKDLTKNLSSLNIE
+256 PKDLSKNLSSLNIN
-270 NANEFVMKFGGET
+270 NADEFVMKFGGET
-283 LSNLKGTI
+283 LSTLKGSI
-291 KSSYQQTV
+291 QSSYQQSV
-299 DYANNALDNIETN
+299 EYASNIEKE
-312 VDNIVDSVTDKVE
+312 VDKIVDSVTDKVE
-325 DIFGDIFGSDSSSKP
+325 DIFSGIFGSNSSKL
-340 SLSNPQDIVKKIGDG
+340 SLSSPQDIVRKIGDG
-355 FSSST
+355 FSSSVV
-360 ASLQN
+360 SLQN
-365 IGNINAIVEKGTE
+365 VGNINAIVEKGKE

-395 IYGEMGGAN
+395 LFGEMGGAN
-404 FGGAEPEEKVPPKQ
+404 FGGAEPEEKTPPKQ
-418 DITEYPSNTN
+418 DVTEYPSNTN
-428 GRDLNLS
+428 GRELNLT
-435 KPDWLNDN
+435 KPTWINDN
-443 NKVNWKSLSKIVS
+443 GKVNWNQLNKIVS
-456 MCDELGLLTTESK
+456 MCDELGLLTIESK

-475 GLTNQINLHNTD
+475 GITNQINLHNTD

-509 GNKQYAK
+509 GNKKYAK

-526 IRKYGIGSYKDL
+526 INKYGIGSYEDL

-599 DTKIKI
+599 GIKIKI

-611 YKMDLVPA
+611 YKMNLVPA

-660 TTQKGAQNVM
+660 TTQRGAQNVM